1 MNSASTEC
9 QVSQFEPLSDS
20 CGESDME
27 GLDLSL
33 FEPQADANSWCDSRV
48 HAGFLYLLVHY
59 CEADCCV
66 GDPSDE
72 ACWEPCYCVLLQDEQ
87 TLTAYRSEDMA
98 LFAGTACMFKSH
110 SKLGDAMFVELPR
123 VRLDGGARAFRQ
135 HWGYESSR
143 PLAPPPPLIEED
155 EAGIEPETV
164 SLREANTASPIAP
177 LLRRAAPRQ
186 GSGSKQRHT
195 FDIELSSLERIDPNQ
210 LAIQRSELKSLS
222 LPRGFLPE
230 LTEQCETVKIADFVH
245 LLRKLPARP
254 RSQDTSY
261 EKACRRGSAPAT
273 PVLGA
278 RPLDVTPNRIVNFF
292 SKRSFR
298 SNPLKRTKSVTK
310 LERQKQRG
318 VGLGSGAGLRGCRS
332 HESLLCGQ
340 AVTSMDLAA
349 VTPLHPSLLNRP
361 HCFQV
366 TPSNGGPKYF
376 SCRTAHEREQWMHSL
391 RKSVQ
396 PEAEQTRRTDNS
408 LQIWLLE
415 AKGVPAK
422 KRYFCEVCLD
432 STLYARTTAKLKADL
447 CFWGERFDFHHLPAV
462 NTIQV
467 NLYREA
473 DRKKKRDKNVLIGS
487 VNIPVNNV
495 TSRYLTEKWYPV
507 VGDKGPLKEPP
518 ALRVKCR
525 FQSVDILPVQV
536 YSEFLEYLK
545 TDYAALCEKLEPV
558 IGVKAKEDIAT
569 ALVAVMQREK
579 RAPQF
584 LADLVMMDIHRIDDE
599 RLTFRGNS
607 LATKAMEAY
616 LKLTGDRYL
625 QETLGPVVRGAVEG
639 GDCEV
644 DPLKVASVAA
654 LHKQQQNLRA
664 AVELAW
670 SRILASHSHFPVE
683 LRECFRIFRERLK
696 EMGREDMADNLIS
709 ASIFLRFLCPAIL
722 SPSLFNI
729 THEYPNEKAAR
740 NLTLVAKTL
749 QTLANFT
756 RFQGKENFMEFMND
770 VLEREA
776 PSMKTFLQLISSSK
790 ETQNNLMEYDGYI
803 DLGKQLSLLHA
814 LLRESVATTS
824 SNSPSSPPS
833 RLPEILDRISQA
845 LDQPGPSPVPST
857 LRYPN
862 LQNNIF
868 RYNDPTIA
876 NSNTNLSISATSTL
890 SSNHSTLNGTIGDS
904 TEIIQ
909 SNTLGHNANN
919 GTRSPNVVR
928 AATLPRNA
936 YMPTNGKL
944 QLQINNDDYPLES
957 SAFVSRSPTPIS
969 RQQHLH
975 QRATAFAANNRSG
988 PGYRL
993 VTSASLANVN
1003 HCQTNASHPT
1013 SPTRSESHSNLKDSN
1028 YNITGSQSNNSTMAQ
1043 HRHNIS
1049 RLQNLDIHDRCE
1061 DNYNHNNYNV
1071 SRSASRNH
1079 CCKEENANQTH
1090 QQNYNNVSKT
1100 TINANNHTGSNITLS
1115 INHQPNNNS
1124 YHNSKTNGGNNPTGA
1139 QLANGNLD
1147 EFSDLL
1153 RYADD
1158 EVSESKSQK
1167 GSQISISQLSN
1178 VASSGYQS
1186 FAAYS
1191 QSSSP
1196 VDLTSNNANGHI
1208 LNSAPLAFANPV
1220 YHMESNHHG
1229 RNGRRG
1235 STSSD
1240 EREGSN
1246 GGVENVRGVD
1256 LSPSPP
1262 LQQNARNL
1270 QRNGLQ
1276 SHQWRQNNSAI
1287 RPGNNEQSQNNVC
1300 CTKLRR
1306 RLSLDSTRDLS
1317 DTSEEESCATRRSK
1331 SRSHRSIDQYEVEIE
1346 RLQSSVDRLRARLGA
1361 AEDADVDGLGP
1372 DTKMKSIISSHS
1384 ALYTQNRFFYAP
1396 QNVALISVEEELRRE
1411 QQKMSAAL
1419 SYKQRVIDAQ
1429 EQQIAALDAANS
1441 RLMSSNTR
1449 LLSAL
1454 STLRERYHGNN
1465 TNNATNVGSN
1475 TTKQSNN
1482 GNSSASN
1489 NNQASDASALLQNI
1503 ADIGELKSS
1512 TC

>member
-1 MNSASTEC
+1 MKLEYPC
-9 QVSQFEPLSDS
+9 RV
-20 CGESDME
+20 E
-27 GLDLSL
+27 GWL
-33 FEPQADANSWCDSRV
+33 NV
-48 HAGFLYLLVHY
+48 
-59 CEADCCV
+59 CEAECCV
-66 GDPSDE
+66 GEAASE

-110 SKLGDAMFVELPR
+110 NKLGDAMFVELPR

-135 HWGYESSR
+135 HWGYETR

-155 EAGIEPETV
+155 EAAVEPETV

-177 LLRRAAPRQ
+177 LLRRVSTLPRR
-186 GSGSKQRHT
+186 GSQHRHT
-195 FDIELSSLERIDPNQ
+195 LDPELSSLREHDNNH
-210 LAIQRSELKSLS
+210 LFVESELKSYS
-222 LPRGFLPE
+222 LPRGQVFPPRI
-230 LTEQCETVKIADFVH
+230 TVEHADE
-245 LLRKLPARP
+245 
-254 RSQDTSY
+254 DTSY

-318 VGLGSGAGLRGCRS
+318 AGLRGCRS

-349 VTPLHPSLLNRP
+349 VTPLHPSLLGRP

-366 TPSNGGPKYF
+366 TPSTGGPKYF
-376 SCRTAHEREQWMHSL
+376 SCRTAHERDQWLHSL

-396 PEAEQTRRTDNS
+396 PDAEQTRRTDNS

-447 CFWGERFDFHHLPAV
+447 CFWGEHFDFHHLPSV

-487 VNIPVNNV
+487 VSIPVHNV

-536 YSEFLEYLK
+536 YQEFLEYLK
-545 TDYAALCEKLEPV
+545 TDYASLCEKLEPV

-579 RAPQF
+579 KAPQF

-625 QETLGPVVRGAVEG
+625 QETLGAVVRGAVEG

-654 LHKQQQNLRA
+654 LHKQQQNLRN

-670 SRILASHSHFPVE
+670 SRILSSHAHFPLE
-683 LRECFRIFRERLK
+683 LRECFRIFRERLADL
-696 EMGREDMADNLIS
+696 GREDIADNLIS

-770 VLEREA
+770 LLEREA
-776 PSMKTFLQLISSSK
+776 PSMKNFLQLISSPLPK
-790 ETQNNLMEYDGYI
+790 DAPANNSLEFDGYI

-814 LLRESVATTS
+814 LLRESVTAPS
-824 SNSPSSPPS
+824 SPSVPPS
-833 RLPEILDRISQA
+833 RLPEILDRISLA
-845 LDQPGPSPVPST
+845 LDQPGPSPVPAAH
-857 LRYPN
+857 RYPN

-890 SSNHSTLNGTIGDS
+890 SNHSTLNGTIRDS
-904 TEIIQ
+904 NEVLQT
-909 SNTLGHNANN
+909 NTLGHNSS
-919 GTRSPNVVR
+919 RSPNVAR

-944 QLQINNDDYPLES
+944 QLQISSDDYPFEPP
-957 SAFVSRSPTPIS
+957 AFVSRSPTPIT
-969 RQQHLH
+969 RQHRPLGQ
-975 QRATAFAANNRSG
+975 NRSG

-993 VTSASLANVN
+993 TASASLANVN
-1003 HCQTNASHPT
+1003 HCQAHPT

-1028 YNITGSQSNNSTMAQ
+1028 YNITSPQSNQPSNGSVVSQQQQQ
-1043 HRHNIS
+1043 HRHNMA
-1049 RLQNLDIHDRCE
+1049 RLQSLDIHDRE

-1079 CCKEENANQTH
+1079 CHKEENANQT
-1090 QQNYNNVSKT
+1090 QQRNYNNVSKT
-1100 TINANNHTGSNITLS
+1100 TVNANVVVNPPTNLTLS
-1115 INHQPNNNS
+1115 INHQPNNNYNNTS
-1124 YHNSKTNGGNNPTGA
+1124 SKANNAP
-1139 QLANGNLD
+1139 ANGNLD
-1147 EFSDLL
+1147 ELSDLL

-1196 VDLTSNNANGHI
+1196 VDLSSNNANPHI
-1208 LNSAPLAFANPV
+1208 LSAAPLAFANPV
-1220 YHMESNHHG
+1220 YHMESNHA
-1229 RNGRRG
+1229 RTGRRD
-1235 STSSD
+1235 SSSSE
-1240 EREGSN
+1240 EREGSGG
-1246 GGVENVRGVD
+1246 GGVESVRGVD

-1262 LQQNARNL
+1262 PKNNVRNL
-1270 QRNGLQ
+1270 QRNSQ
-1276 SHQWRQNNSAI
+1276 NQWRQGNQPHRNNS
-1287 RPGNNEQSQNNVC
+1287 EHTQDVC

-1317 DTSEEESCATRRSK
+1317 DTSEEENCTTRRSK
-1331 SRSHRSIDQYEVEIE
+1331 SRSHRSIDQYEVEMYEVE
-1346 RLQSSVDRLRARLGA
+1346 RLQNSVDRLRLRARLGA
-1361 AEDADVDGLGP
+1361 NEDADIDLAP
-1372 DTKMKSIISSHS
+1372 DTNMKSIIS
-1384 ALYTQNRFFYAP
+1384 R
-1396 QNVALISVEEELRRE
+1396 LISVEEELRRE

-1429 EQQIAALDAANS
+1429 EQQIAALGAANS
-1441 RLMSSNTR
+1441 RLMSTNAS

-1454 STLRERYHGNN
+1454 SKQRY
-1465 TNNATNVGSN
+1465 NAKSQAVGE
-1475 TTKQSNN
+1475 
-1482 GNSSASN
+1482 A
-1489 NNQASDASALLQNI
+1489 APLLQNI

-1512 TC
+1512 SC

>member
-1 MNSASTEC
+1 MLNAENLEESPKRRSTFY
-9 QVSQFEPLSDS
+9 VSLD
-20 CGESDME
+20 GESRHPSKIPKTISSDTDKFTSNTFPISTSKAVPTVI
-27 GLDLSL
+27 LTRTLS
-33 FEPQADANSWCDSRV
+33 NN
-48 HAGFLYLLVHY
+48 
-59 CEADCCV
+59 
-66 GDPSDE
+66 
-72 ACWEPCYCVLLQDEQ
+72 
-87 TLTAYRSEDMA
+87 
-98 LFAGTACMFKSH
+98 
-110 SKLGDAMFVELPR
+110 
-123 VRLDGGARAFRQ
+123 
-135 HWGYESSR
+135 
-143 PLAPPPPLIEED
+143 
-155 EAGIEPETV
+155 ETV
-164 SLREANTASPIAP
+164 SSVKRAEDSFPESRGKVQSLTKIFETPKGEQAVAGPEQRKKVERTRSFKTIERFQSRFTGRKDASRKDNRLNNTIACFEVEDEDSKKKTEEKRSSKITEPKANGSAKTPAPESRSKQNGNTTFTNLLIRRTHSTKLARSTSTLVKVGGRHVSVDSPCVIVTPA
-177 LLRRAAPRQ
+177 RNENR
-186 GSGSKQRHT
+186 SGSEKSKDDET
-195 FDIELSSLERIDPNQ
+195 PDDSVADNDEGTESSVFED
-210 LAIQRSELKSLS
+210 
-222 LPRGFLPE
+222 
-230 LTEQCETVKIADFVH
+230 ADADAGIH
-245 LLRKLPARP
+245 
-254 RSQDTSY
+254 SDTSY

-318 VGLGSGAGLRGCRS
+318 AGLRGCRS

-349 VTPLHPSLLNRP
+349 VTPLHPSLLGRP

-366 TPSNGGPKYF
+366 TPSTGGPKYF
-376 SCRTAHEREQWMHSL
+376 SCRTAHERDQWLHSL

-396 PEAEQTRRTDNS
+396 PDAEQTRRTDNS

-415 AKGVPAK
+415 AKGVAAK

-447 CFWGERFDFHHLPAV
+447 CFWGEHFDFHHLPSV

-487 VNIPVNNV
+487 VSIPVHNV

-518 ALRVKCR
+518 TLRVKCR

-536 YSEFLEYLK
+536 YQEFLEYLK
-545 TDYAALCEKLEPV
+545 SDYKSLCEKLEPV
-558 IGVKAKEDIAT
+558 IAVKAKEDIAT

-579 RAPQF
+579 KAPQF

-625 QETLGPVVRGAVEG
+625 QETLGAVVRGAVEG

-654 LHKQQQNLRA
+654 LHKQQQNLRT
-664 AVELAW
+664 AVDLAW
-670 SRILASHSHFPVE
+670 GRILASHAHFPLE
-683 LRECFRIFRERLK
+683 LRECFRIFRERLAD
-696 EMGREDMADNLIS
+696 MGREDIADNLIS
-709 ASIFLRFLCPAIL
+709 ANIFLRFLCPAIL

-770 VLEREA
+770 LLEREA
-776 PSMKTFLQLISSSK
+776 PSMKNFLQLISSPLPK
-790 ETQNNLMEYDGYI
+790 DAPANNSLEFDGYI

-814 LLRESVATTS
+814 LLRESLVSIS
-824 SNSPSSPPS
+824 SSSSSLPPS
-833 RLPEILDRISQA
+833 RLPEILERISLA
-845 LDQPGPSPVPST
+845 LDQPGPSPVPTSH
-857 LRYPN
+857 RYPN

-876 NSNTNLSISATSTL
+876 NSNTNLSVSATSTL
-890 SSNHSTLNGTIGDS
+890 SNHSTLNGTIRDS
-904 TEIIQ
+904 NEVLQ
-909 SNTLGHNANN
+909 SNTLGHNSS
-919 GTRSPNVVR
+919 RSPNVAR

-936 YMPTNGKL
+936 YMPANGKL
-944 QLQINNDDYPLES
+944 QLQITTDDYPLEPP
-957 SAFVSRSPTPIS
+957 AFVSRSPTPIV
-969 RQQHLH
+969 RQHRGIGTN
-975 QRATAFAANNRSG
+975 RATT
-988 PGYRL
+988 GYRL
-993 VTSASLANVN
+993 TASASLANVN
-1003 HCQTNASHPT
+1003 HCQTHPT

-1028 YNITGSQSNNSTMAQ
+1028 YNITTSQNNQPNICTIVSQ
-1043 HRHNIS
+1043 QQQNHRHNMA
-1049 RLQNLDIHDRCE
+1049 RLQNLDIHDRE

-1079 CCKEENANQTH
+1079 CNKEENANQTQH
-1090 QQNYNNVSKT
+1090 QNYNNVSKT
-1100 TINANNHTGSNITLS
+1100 TVNANVVVNPSSNLTLS
-1115 INHQPNNNS
+1115 INHQPNNN
-1124 YHNSKTNGGNNPTGA
+1124 YNNSKTNNTT
-1139 QLANGNLD
+1139 ANGNLD
-1147 EFSDLL
+1147 ELSDLL

-1196 VDLTSNNANGHI
+1196 VDLSSNNANAHI
-1208 LNSAPLAFANPV
+1208 LSAAPLAFANPV
-1220 YHMESNHHG
+1220 YHMEPNHG
-1229 RNGRRG
+1229 RSGRRG
-1235 STSSD
+1235 STSSE
-1240 EREGSN
+1240 ERDGIG
-1246 GGVENVRGVD
+1246 GGVEGVRGVD

-1262 LQQNARNL
+1262 PQNNVRNL
-1270 QRNGLQ
+1270 QRNNQ
-1276 SHQWRQNNSAI
+1276 NQWRQNNQTH
-1287 RPGNNEQSQNNVC
+1287 RNNSEQNQNV

-1317 DTSEEESCATRRSK
+1317 DTSEEESCTTRRSK

-1361 AEDADVDGLGP
+1361 TEDTDIDGVAP
-1372 DTKMKSIISSHS
+1372 DTKMKSIIS
-1384 ALYTQNRFFYAP
+1384 R
-1396 QNVALISVEEELRRE
+1396 LISVEEELRRE

-1441 RLMSSNTR
+1441 RLMTSNTR

-1454 STLRERYHGNN
+1454 STLKQRY
-1465 TNNATNVGSN
+1465 NAKT
-1475 TTKQSNN
+1475 QP
-1482 GNSSASN
+1482 SSEA
-1489 NNQASDASALLQNI
+1489 AALLQNI

-1512 TC
+1512 SC

>member
-1 MNSASTEC
+1 M
-9 QVSQFEPLSDS
+9 
-20 CGESDME
+20 
-27 GLDLSL
+27 
-33 FEPQADANSWCDSRV
+33 
-48 HAGFLYLLVHY
+48 
-59 CEADCCV
+59 
-66 GDPSDE
+66 
-72 ACWEPCYCVLLQDEQ
+72 
-87 TLTAYRSEDMA
+87 LTAESPEESPKRRST
-98 LFAGTACMFKSH
+98 FY
-110 SKLGDAMFVELPR
+110 VP
-123 VRLDGGARAFRQ
+123 LDGGEPAARQPIAKLVKGHSTDGSCEKFACNTFPIGGASSKTPASGSLTRTLSNNDGFARRNAEETLPEVRGKVQ
-135 HWGYESSR
+135 SLTRIFEASKCERASATPSGQAEQRKKVERTRSFKTIERFQSRFTGRKDSASRKDSRLNNTIACFEVENRDAGSRKKPANAAEERSAARSAVEPAAKSGRDHRLGHQEPRIKQNTTLTNLLIRRTHSTKLARSSSTLVRLGRHASVDSPCVAEKADVRAGNERFSNEETTEDPAAADDECIESSVF
-143 PLAPPPPLIEED
+143 ED
-155 EAGIEPETV
+155 A
-164 SLREANTASPIAP
+164 
-177 LLRRAAPRQ
+177 
-186 GSGSKQRHT
+186 
-195 FDIELSSLERIDPNQ
+195 DID
-210 LAIQRSELKSLS
+210 
-222 LPRGFLPE
+222 GG
-230 LTEQCETVKIADFVH
+230 VH
-245 LLRKLPARP
+245 
-254 RSQDTSY
+254 SDTSY

-318 VGLGSGAGLRGCRS
+318 AGLRGCRS

-349 VTPLHPSLLNRP
+349 VTPLHPSLLGRP

-366 TPSNGGPKYF
+366 TPSTGGPKYF
-376 SCRTAHEREQWMHSL
+376 SCRTAHERDQWLHSL

-396 PEAEQTRRTDNS
+396 PDAEQTRRTDNS

-447 CFWGERFDFHHLPAV
+447 CFWGEHFDFHHLPSV

-487 VNIPVNNV
+487 VSIPVHNV

-536 YSEFLEYLK
+536 YQEFLEYLK
-545 TDYAALCEKLEPV
+545 TDYASLCEKLEPV

-579 RAPQF
+579 KAPQF

-625 QETLGPVVRGAVEG
+625 QETLGAVVRGAVEG

-654 LHKQQQNLRA
+654 LHKQQQNLRN

-670 SRILASHSHFPVE
+670 SRILSSHAHFPLE
-683 LRECFRIFRERLK
+683 LRECFRIFRERLADL
-696 EMGREDMADNLIS
+696 GREDIADNLIS

-770 VLEREA
+770 LLEREA
-776 PSMKTFLQLISSSK
+776 PSMKNFLQLISSPLPK
-790 ETQNNLMEYDGYI
+790 DAPTNNSLEFDGYI

-814 LLRESVATTS
+814 LLRESVTAIA
-824 SNSPSSPPS
+824 PSSPSMSPS
-833 RLPEILDRISQA
+833 RLPEILDRISVA
-845 LDQPGPSPVPST
+845 LDQPGPSPAPAAH
-857 LRYPN
+857 RYPN

-890 SSNHSTLNGTIGDS
+890 SNHSTINGTIRDS
-904 TEIIQ
+904 NEVLQ
-909 SNTLGHNANN
+909 SNTLGHNSS
-919 GTRSPNVVR
+919 RSPNVAR

-936 YMPTNGKL
+936 YMPANGKL
-944 QLQINNDDYPLES
+944 QLQISSDDYPLEPP
-957 SAFVSRSPTPIS
+957 AFVSRSPTPIT
-969 RQQHLH
+969 RQHRPLGP
-975 QRATAFAANNRSG
+975 NRSG

-993 VTSASLANVN
+993 TASASLANVN
-1003 HCQTNASHPT
+1003 HCQTHPT
-1013 SPTRSESHSNLKDSN
+1013 SPTRSESHNNLKDSN
-1028 YNITGSQSNNSTMAQ
+1028 YNITASPQSIQSSNGSIVSQQQQQQQ
-1043 HRHNIS
+1043 HRHNIA
-1049 RLQNLDIHDRCE
+1049 RLAQSLDIHDRE
-1061 DNYNHNNYNV
+1061 DNFNHNNYNV

-1079 CCKEENANQTH
+1079 CNKEENANQTQH
-1090 QQNYNNVSKT
+1090 RNYNNVSKT
-1100 TINANNHTGSNITLS
+1100 TVNANVVVNPPTNLTLS
-1115 INHQPNNNS
+1115 INHQPNNN
-1124 YHNSKTNGGNNPTGA
+1124 YNTSKANNA
-1139 QLANGNLD
+1139 SANGNLD
-1147 EFSDLL
+1147 ELSDLL

-1196 VDLTSNNANGHI
+1196 VDLSSNNANAHI
-1208 LNSAPLAFANPV
+1208 LSTAPLAFANPV
-1220 YHMESNHHG
+1220 YHMESNHA
-1229 RNGRRG
+1229 RTGRRG
-1235 STSSD
+1235 SSSSE
-1240 EREGSN
+1240 ERDGSGG
-1246 GGVENVRGVD
+1246 GGVDSVRGVD

-1262 LQQNARNL
+1262 PKNNARNH
-1270 QRNGLQ
+1270 QRNAQ
-1276 SHQWRQNNSAI
+1276 NQWRQGNQNHRNNA
-1287 RPGNNEQSQNNVC
+1287 EHAQDVC

-1317 DTSEEESCATRRSK
+1317 DTSEEENCTTRRSK
-1331 SRSHRSIDQYEVEIE
+1331 SRSHRSIDQYEVDLYEVE
-1346 RLQSSVDRLRARLGA
+1346 RLQNSVDRLRLRARLGA
-1361 AEDADVDGLGP
+1361 EDADLDLAS
-1372 DTKMKSIISSHS
+1372 DNNMKSIIS
-1384 ALYTQNRFFYAP
+1384 R
-1396 QNVALISVEEELRRE
+1396 LISVEEELRRE

-1429 EQQIAALDAANS
+1429 EQQIAALGAANS
-1441 RLMSSNTR
+1441 RLMSTNAS

-1454 STLRERYHGNN
+1454 SKQRY
-1465 TNNATNVGSN
+1465 NAKS
-1475 TTKQSNN
+1475 QA
-1482 GNSSASN
+1482 NSEA
-1489 NNQASDASALLQNI
+1489 APLLQNI

-1512 TC
+1512 SC

>member
-1 MNSASTEC
+1 MLNAENLEESPKRRSTFYVSLDGEARHPSKIPKTISADPDKFASNTFPISKAVPTVILTRTLSNNESMSSAKRPEDSFPESRGKVQSLTKIFETPKSEQQPPVAGSEQRKKVERTRSFKTIERFQSRFTGRKDASRKDNRLNNTIACFEVEDEDPKRKTEEKRAGKIAESKANGAAKNASSETRSKQNGNTTFTNLLIRRTHSTKLARSTSTLVKVPGRH
-9 QVSQFEPLSDS
+9 VSVDSPCGVATPARNENRSGSEKSKDDETPDDSVVDNDEGTESSVFEDADVDAGIHS
-20 CGESDME
+20 GESE
-27 GLDLSL
+27 RPKHKTVALR
-33 FEPQADANSWCDSRV
+33 SR
-48 HAGFLYLLVHY
+48 
-59 CEADCCV
+59 E
-66 GDPSDE
+66 
-72 ACWEPCYCVLLQDEQ
+72 
-87 TLTAYRSEDMA
+87 
-98 LFAGTACMFKSH
+98 
-110 SKLGDAMFVELPR
+110 
-123 VRLDGGARAFRQ
+123 RLD
-135 HWGYESSR
+135 
-143 PLAPPPPLIEED
+143 
-155 EAGIEPETV
+155 
-164 SLREANTASPIAP
+164 
-177 LLRRAAPRQ
+177 
-186 GSGSKQRHT
+186 
-195 FDIELSSLERIDPNQ
+195 
-210 LAIQRSELKSLS
+210 
-222 LPRGFLPE
+222 
-230 LTEQCETVKIADFVH
+230 
-245 LLRKLPARP
+245 
-254 RSQDTSY
+254 DTSY

-318 VGLGSGAGLRGCRS
+318 AGLRGCRS

-349 VTPLHPSLLNRP
+349 VTPLHPSLLGRP

-366 TPSNGGPKYF
+366 TPSTGGPKYF
-376 SCRTAHEREQWMHSL
+376 SCRTAHERDQWLHSL

-396 PEAEQTRRTDNS
+396 PDAEQTRRTDNS

-415 AKGVPAK
+415 AKGVAAK

-447 CFWGERFDFHHLPAV
+447 CFWGEHFDFHHLPSV

-487 VNIPVNNV
+487 VSIPVHNV

-518 ALRVKCR
+518 TLRVKCR

-536 YSEFLEYLK
+536 YQEFLEYLK
-545 TDYAALCEKLEPV
+545 SDYKSLCEKLEPV
-558 IGVKAKEDIAT
+558 IAVKAKEDIAT

-579 RAPQF
+579 KAPQF

-625 QETLGPVVRGAVEG
+625 QETLGAVVRSAVEG

-654 LHKQQQNLRA
+654 LHKQQQNLRN
-664 AVELAW
+664 AVDLAW
-670 SRILASHSHFPVE
+670 GRILASHAHFPLE
-683 LRECFRIFRERLK
+683 LRECFRIFRERLAD
-696 EMGREDMADNLIS
+696 MGREDIADNLIS
-709 ASIFLRFLCPAIL
+709 ANIFLRFLCPAIL

-770 VLEREA
+770 LLEREA
-776 PSMKTFLQLISSSK
+776 PSMKNFLQLISSPLPK
-790 ETQNNLMEYDGYI
+790 DAPANNSLEFDGYI

-814 LLRESVATTS
+814 LLRESLVTISSSSTS
-824 SNSPSSPPS
+824 LPPS
-833 RLPEILDRISQA
+833 RLPEILDRISLA
-845 LDQPGPSPVPST
+845 LDQPGPSPVPTSH
-857 LRYPN
+857 RYPN

-876 NSNTNLSISATSTL
+876 NSNTNLSVSATSTL
-890 SSNHSTLNGTIGDS
+890 SNHSTLNGTIRDS
-904 TEIIQ
+904 NEVLQ
-909 SNTLGHNANN
+909 SNTLGHNSS
-919 GTRSPNVVR
+919 RSPNVAR

-936 YMPTNGKL
+936 YMPANGKL
-944 QLQINNDDYPLES
+944 QLQITTDDYPLEPP
-957 SAFVSRSPTPIS
+957 AFVSRSPTPIV
-969 RQQHLH
+969 RQHRGIGTN
-975 QRATAFAANNRSG
+975 RATA
-988 PGYRL
+988 GYRL
-993 VTSASLANVN
+993 TASASLANVN
-1003 HCQTNASHPT
+1003 HCQTHPT

-1028 YNITGSQSNNSTMAQ
+1028 YNITTSQNNQPNICTIVAQ
-1043 HRHNIS
+1043 QQQQNHRHNIA
-1049 RLQNLDIHDRCE
+1049 RLQNLDIHDRE

-1079 CCKEENANQTH
+1079 CNKEENANQTQH
-1090 QQNYNNVSKT
+1090 QNYNNVSKT
-1100 TINANNHTGSNITLS
+1100 TVNANVVVNPTSNLTLS
-1115 INHQPNNNS
+1115 INHQPNNN
-1124 YHNSKTNGGNNPTGA
+1124 YNNSKTNNTT
-1139 QLANGNLD
+1139 ANGNLD
-1147 EFSDLL
+1147 ELSDLL

-1196 VDLTSNNANGHI
+1196 VDLSSNNANAHI
-1208 LNSAPLAFANPV
+1208 LSAAPLAFANPV
-1220 YHMESNHHG
+1220 YHMEPNHG
-1229 RNGRRG
+1229 RSGRRG
-1235 STSSD
+1235 SSSSE
-1240 EREGSN
+1240 ERDGSG
-1246 GGVENVRGVD
+1246 GGVEGVRGVD

-1262 LQQNARNL
+1262 PQNNVRNL
-1270 QRNGLQ
+1270 QRNNQ
-1276 SHQWRQNNSAI
+1276 NQWRQNNQTH
-1287 RPGNNEQSQNNVC
+1287 RNNSEQNQSVC

-1317 DTSEEESCATRRSK
+1317 DTSEEESCTTRRSK

-1361 AEDADVDGLGP
+1361 TEDTDIEGVAP
-1372 DTKMKSIISSHS
+1372 DTKMKSIISRRSCV
-1384 ALYTQNRFFYAP
+1384 ANNRRCRP
-1396 QNVALISVEEELRRE
+1396 RCR
-1411 QQKMSAAL
+1411 
-1419 SYKQRVIDAQ
+1419 
-1429 EQQIAALDAANS
+1429 
-1441 RLMSSNTR
+1441 T
-1449 LLSAL
+1449 
-1454 STLRERYHGNN
+1454 
-1465 TNNATNVGSN
+1465 
-1475 TTKQSNN
+1475 
-1482 GNSSASN
+1482 SSA
-1489 NNQASDASALLQNI
+1489 
-1503 ADIGELKSS
+1503 
-1512 TC
+1512 

>member
-1 MNSASTEC
+1 MKLEYPC
-9 QVSQFEPLSDS
+9 RV
-20 CGESDME
+20 E
-27 GLDLSL
+27 GWL
-33 FEPQADANSWCDSRV
+33 NV
-48 HAGFLYLLVHY
+48 
-59 CEADCCV
+59 CEAECCV
-66 GDPSDE
+66 GEAAAE

-98 LFAGTACMFKSH
+98 
-110 SKLGDAMFVELPR
+110 LGDAMFVELPR

-135 HWGYESSR
+135 HWGYESR

-155 EAGIEPETV
+155 EAAVEPETV
-164 SLREANTASPIAP
+164 SLREANTASPIAL
-177 LLRRAAPRQ
+177 LLRRVSTLPRRGLQ
-186 GSGSKQRHT
+186 QRHT
-195 FDIELSSLERIDPNQ
+195 LDPELSSLSEHDSNRLIVEC
-210 LAIQRSELKSLS
+210 ELKSLS
-222 LPRGFLPE
+222 LPRGFPPE
-230 LTEQCETVKIADFVH
+230 LAAKEDDKGESKGKSIPKSSRRDS
-245 LLRKLPARP
+245 RKR
-254 RSQDTSY
+254 RDTSY

-318 VGLGSGAGLRGCRS
+318 AGLRGCRS

-349 VTPLHPSLLNRP
+349 VTPLHPSLLGRP

-366 TPSNGGPKYF
+366 TPSTGGPKYF
-376 SCRTAHEREQWMHSL
+376 SCRTAHERDQWLHSL

-396 PEAEQTRRTDNS
+396 PDAEQTRRTDNS

-447 CFWGERFDFHHLPAV
+447 CFWGEHFDFHHLPSV

-487 VNIPVNNV
+487 VSIPVHNV
-495 TSRYLTEKWYPV
+495 TSRYLTEKWYTV

-525 FQSVDILPVQV
+525 FQSVDILPVQI
-536 YSEFLEYLK
+536 YQEFLEYLK
-545 TDYAALCEKLEPV
+545 TDYASLCEKLEPV

-579 RAPQF
+579 KAPQF

-625 QETLGPVVRGAVEG
+625 QETLGAVVRGAVEG

-654 LHKQQQNLRA
+654 LHKQQQNLRN

-670 SRILASHSHFPVE
+670 SRILASHAHFPLE
-683 LRECFRIFRERLK
+683 LRECFRIFRERLAD
-696 EMGREDMADNLIS
+696 MGREDIADNLIS

-770 VLEREA
+770 LLEREA
-776 PSMKTFLQLISSSK
+776 PSMKNFLQLISSPLPK
-790 ETQNNLMEYDGYI
+790 DAPANNSLEFDGYI

-814 LLRESVATTS
+814 LLRESLVTIS
-824 SNSPSSPPS
+824 SFSSSLPPS
-833 RLPEILDRISQA
+833 RLPEILERISIA
-845 LDQPGPSPVPST
+845 LDQSGPNPVPVSH
-857 LRYPN
+857 RYPN

-876 NSNTNLSISATSTL
+876 NSNTNLSVSATSTL
-890 SSNHSTLNGTIGDS
+890 SNHSTLNGTIRDS
-904 TEIIQ
+904 NEVLQ
-909 SNTLGHNANN
+909 SNTLSHNSS
-919 GTRSPNVVR
+919 RSPNVTR

-936 YMPTNGKL
+936 YMPANGKL
-944 QLQINNDDYPLES
+944 QLQITTDDYPLES
-957 SAFVSRSPTPIS
+957 PAFVSRSPTPIV
-969 RQQHLH
+969 RQHRPLGSG
-975 QRATAFAANNRSG
+975 RAGA
-988 PGYRL
+988 GYRL
-993 VTSASLANVN
+993 TASASLANVN
-1003 HCQTNASHPT
+1003 HCQTHPA

-1028 YNITGSQSNNSTMAQ
+1028 YNITTSQINQSNNCTIMSQ
-1043 HRHNIS
+1043 QQQQQNHRHNIA
-1049 RLQNLDIHDRCE
+1049 RLQNLDIHDRE

-1071 SRSASRNH
+1071 SRSTSRNH
-1079 CCKEENANQTH
+1079 CNKEDNVNQMQH
-1090 QQNYNNVSKT
+1090 QNYNNVSKT
-1100 TINANNHTGSNITLS
+1100 TVNANVVVNPSSNLTLS
-1115 INHQPNNNS
+1115 INHQPNNN
-1124 YHNSKTNGGNNPTGA
+1124 YTNSKNNTT
-1139 QLANGNLD
+1139 ANGNLD
-1147 EFSDLL
+1147 ELSDLL

-1196 VDLTSNNANGHI
+1196 VDLSSNNANAHI
-1208 LNSAPLAFANPV
+1208 LNAAPLAFANPV
-1220 YHMESNHHG
+1220 YHMESNHG

-1235 STSSD
+1235 SSSSE
-1240 EREGSN
+1240 ERDGN
-1246 GGVENVRGVD
+1246 GGVEGVRGVD

-1262 LQQNARNL
+1262 PQNNVRNL
-1270 QRNGLQ
+1270 QRNNQ
-1276 SHQWRQNNSAI
+1276 NQWRQANQTHKNNS
-1287 RPGNNEQSQNNVC
+1287 EQNQGVC

-1317 DTSEEESCATRRSK
+1317 DTSEEESCTTRRSK
-1331 SRSHRSIDQYEVEIE
+1331 SRSHRSINQYEVEIE
-1346 RLQSSVDRLRARLGA
+1346 RLQSSVDRLRARLGTT
-1361 AEDADVDGLGP
+1361 EDTDIDGIAP
-1372 DTKMKSIISSHS
+1372 DTKMKSIIS
-1384 ALYTQNRFFYAP
+1384 R
-1396 QNVALISVEEELRRE
+1396 LISVEEELRRE

-1441 RLMSSNTR
+1441 RLMTSNTK

-1454 STLRERYHGNN
+1454 STLKQRYKSSQS
-1465 TNNATNVGSN
+1465 SN
-1475 TTKQSNN
+1475 E
-1482 GNSSASN
+1482 A
-1489 NNQASDASALLQNI
+1489 AALLQNI

-1512 TC
+1512 SC

>member
-1 MNSASTEC
+1 MALTPRCRGGGGGGGENLSEELATEDEGTNG
-9 QVSQFEPLSDS
+9 SNFEPLSDS

-33 FEPQADANSWCDSRV
+33 FEPQVDAASWCDSRI
-48 HAGFLYLLVHY
+48 HAGTLHILVHY
-59 CEADCCV
+59 CEAECCV
-66 GDPSDE
+66 GEAASE

-110 SKLGDAMFVELPR
+110 NKLGDAMFVELPR

-135 HWGYESSR
+135 HWGYETR

-155 EAGIEPETV
+155 EAAIEPETV
-164 SLREANTASPIAP
+164 SLREANTASPI
-177 LLRRAAPRQ
+177 
-186 GSGSKQRHT
+186 
-195 FDIELSSLERIDPNQ
+195 
-210 LAIQRSELKSLS
+210 
-222 LPRGFLPE
+222 
-230 LTEQCETVKIADFVH
+230 
-245 LLRKLPARP
+245 
-254 RSQDTSY
+254 DTSY

-318 VGLGSGAGLRGCRS
+318 AGLRGCRS

-349 VTPLHPSLLNRP
+349 VTPLHPSLLGRP

-366 TPSNGGPKYF
+366 TPSTGGPKYF
-376 SCRTAHEREQWMHSL
+376 SCRTAHERDQWLHSL

-396 PEAEQTRRTDNS
+396 PDAEQTRRTDNS

-447 CFWGERFDFHHLPAV
+447 CFWGEHFDFHHLPSV

-487 VNIPVNNV
+487 VSIPVHNV

-536 YSEFLEYLK
+536 YQEFLEYLK
-545 TDYAALCEKLEPV
+545 TDYASLCEKLEPV

-579 RAPQF
+579 KAPQF

-625 QETLGPVVRGAVEG
+625 QETLGAVVRGAVEG

-654 LHKQQQNLRA
+654 LHKQQQNLRN

-670 SRILASHSHFPVE
+670 SRILSSHAHFPLE
-683 LRECFRIFRERLK
+683 LRECFRIFRERLADL
-696 EMGREDMADNLIS
+696 GREDIADNLIS

-770 VLEREA
+770 LLEREA
-776 PSMKTFLQLISSSK
+776 PSMKNFLQLISSPLPK
-790 ETQNNLMEYDGYI
+790 DAPTNNSLEFDGYI

-814 LLRESVATTS
+814 LLRESVTAIAPS
-824 SNSPSSPPS
+824 SPSMPPS
-833 RLPEILDRISQA
+833 RLPEILDRISVA
-845 LDQPGPSPVPST
+845 LDQPGPSPVPT
-857 LRYPN
+857 AHRYPN

-890 SSNHSTLNGTIGDS
+890 SNHSTINGTIRDS
-904 TEIIQ
+904 NEVLQT
-909 SNTLGHNANN
+909 NTLGHNSS
-919 GTRSPNVVR
+919 RSPNVAR

-944 QLQINNDDYPLES
+944 QLQISSDDYPLEPP
-957 SAFVSRSPTPIS
+957 AFVSRSPTPIT
-969 RQQHLH
+969 RQHRPLGP
-975 QRATAFAANNRSG
+975 NRSG

-993 VTSASLANVN
+993 TTSASLANVN
-1003 HCQTNASHPT
+1003 HCQTHPT
-1013 SPTRSESHSNLKDSN
+1013 SPTRSESHNNLKDSN
-1028 YNITGSQSNNSTMAQ
+1028 YNITASPQSIQSSNGSIVSQQQQQQQ
-1043 HRHNIS
+1043 HRHNIA
-1049 RLQNLDIHDRCE
+1049 RLQNLDIHDRE
-1061 DNYNHNNYNV
+1061 DNFNHNNYNV

-1079 CCKEENANQTH
+1079 CHKEENANQT
-1090 QQNYNNVSKT
+1090 QQRNYNNVSKT
-1100 TINANNHTGSNITLS
+1100 TVNANVVVNPPTNLTLS
-1115 INHQPNNNS
+1115 INHQPNNN
-1124 YHNSKTNGGNNPTGA
+1124 YNTSKTNNA
-1139 QLANGNLD
+1139 SANGNLD
-1147 EFSDLL
+1147 ELSDLL

-1196 VDLTSNNANGHI
+1196 VDLSSNNANAHI
-1208 LNSAPLAFANPV
+1208 LNTAPLAFANPV
-1220 YHMESNHHG
+1220 YHMESNHA
-1229 RNGRRG
+1229 RTGRRG
-1235 STSSD
+1235 STSSE
-1240 EREGSN
+1240 ERDGS
-1246 GGVENVRGVD
+1246 GGGGIDSVRGVD

-1262 LQQNARNL
+1262 PKNNVRNH
-1270 QRNGLQ
+1270 QRNGQ
-1276 SHQWRQNNSAI
+1276 NQWRQGNQRNNS
-1287 RPGNNEQSQNNVC
+1287 EHTQDVC

-1317 DTSEEESCATRRSK
+1317 DTSEEENCTTRRSK
-1331 SRSHRSIDQYEVEIE
+1331 SRSHRSIDQYEVDLYEVE
-1346 RLQSSVDRLRARLGA
+1346 RLQNSVDRLRLRARLGA
-1361 AEDADVDGLGP
+1361 TEDADLDLAS
-1372 DTKMKSIISSHS
+1372 DNNMKSIIS
-1384 ALYTQNRFFYAP
+1384 R
-1396 QNVALISVEEELRRE
+1396 LISVEEELRRE

-1429 EQQIAALDAANS
+1429 EQQIAALGAANS
-1441 RLMSSNTR
+1441 RLMSTNAS

-1454 STLRERYHGNN
+1454 SKQRY
-1465 TNNATNVGSN
+1465 NAKS
-1475 TTKQSNN
+1475 QA
-1482 GNSSASN
+1482 NSEA
-1489 NNQASDASALLQNI
+1489 APLLQNI

-1512 TC
+1512 SC

>member
-1 MNSASTEC
+1 MLNTENIEESPKRRSTFYVSLDGEARQPSKIPKTVNTEADKFVSNTFPIGTPKTTPNVILTRTLSNNESISAKGSRDDTFPESRGKVQSLTKIFETPKSEQVGNGPEQRKKVERTRSFKTIERFQSRFTGRKDAGRKDSRLNNTIACFEVEDEDSKKKEAEKQRASSAKIVETKANGSARNSSADTRVKQNGNTTFTNLLIRRTHSTKLARSTSTLAKVAGRHASVDSPCAVPTPSRNENHRSGSEKSKDDETPDDSVADNDEGTESS
-9 QVSQFEPLSDS
+9 VFED
-20 CGESDME
+20 
-27 GLDLSL
+27 
-33 FEPQADANSWCDSRV
+33 ADAD
-48 HAGFLYLLVHY
+48 
-59 CEADCCV
+59 
-66 GDPSDE
+66 
-72 ACWEPCYCVLLQDEQ
+72 
-87 TLTAYRSEDMA
+87 
-98 LFAGTACMFKSH
+98 
-110 SKLGDAMFVELPR
+110 
-123 VRLDGGARAFRQ
+123 
-135 HWGYESSR
+135 
-143 PLAPPPPLIEED
+143 
-155 EAGIEPETV
+155 AGIH
-164 SLREANTASPIAP
+164 S
-177 LLRRAAPRQ
+177 
-186 GSGSKQRHT
+186 
-195 FDIELSSLERIDPNQ
+195 
-210 LAIQRSELKSLS
+210 
-222 LPRGFLPE
+222 
-230 LTEQCETVKIADFVH
+230 
-245 LLRKLPARP
+245 
-254 RSQDTSY
+254 DTSY

-318 VGLGSGAGLRGCRS
+318 AGLRGCRS

-349 VTPLHPSLLNRP
+349 VTPLHPSLLGRP

-366 TPSNGGPKYF
+366 TPSTGGPKYF
-376 SCRTAHEREQWMHSL
+376 SCRTAHERDQWLHSL

-396 PEAEQTRRTDNS
+396 PDAEQTRRTDNS

-447 CFWGERFDFHHLPAV
+447 CFWGEHFDFHHLPSV

-487 VNIPVNNV
+487 VSIPVHIV

-536 YSEFLEYLK
+536 YQEFLEYLK
-545 TDYAALCEKLEPV
+545 TDYKPLCEKLEPA

-579 RAPQF
+579 KAPQF

-625 QETLGPVVRGAVEG
+625 QETLGAVVRGAVEG

-654 LHKQQQNLRA
+654 LHKQQQNLRN

-670 SRILASHSHFPVE
+670 SRILASHAHFPLE
-683 LRECFRIFRERLK
+683 LRECFRIFRERLAD
-696 EMGREDMADNLIS
+696 MGREDIADNLIS

-770 VLEREA
+770 LLEREA
-776 PSMKTFLQLISSSK
+776 PSMKNFLQLISSPLPK
-790 ETQNNLMEYDGYI
+790 DAPANNSLEFDGYI

-814 LLRESVATTS
+814 LLRESLVTITS
-824 SNSPSSPPS
+824 SSSPLPPP
-833 RLPEILDRISQA
+833 RLPEILERISLA
-845 LDQPGPSPVPST
+845 LDQPGPSPVPASH
-857 LRYPN
+857 RYPN

-876 NSNTNLSISATSTL
+876 NSNTNLSVSATSTL
-890 SSNHSTLNGTIGDS
+890 SNHSTLNGTIRDS
-904 TEIIQ
+904 NEVLQ
-909 SNTLGHNANN
+909 SNTLGHNSS
-919 GTRSPNVVR
+919 RSPNVAR

-936 YMPTNGKL
+936 YMPNNGKL
-944 QLQINNDDYPLES
+944 QLQITTDDYPLEPP
-957 SAFVSRSPTPIS
+957 AFVSRSPTPIV
-969 RQQHLH
+969 RQH
-975 QRATAFAANNRSG
+975 RAIGTNRTG
-988 PGYRL
+988 AGYRL
-993 VTSASLANVN
+993 TASASLANVN
-1003 HCQTNASHPT
+1003 HCQTHPT

-1028 YNITGSQSNNSTMAQ
+1028 YNITTPQNNQSNICTIVAQ
-1043 HRHNIS
+1043 QQQQQQNHRHNIA
-1049 RLQNLDIHDRCE
+1049 RLQNMDIHDRE

-1071 SRSASRNH
+1071 SRSTSRNH
-1079 CCKEENANQTH
+1079 CNKEENANQTQH
-1090 QQNYNNVSKT
+1090 QNYNNVSKT
-1100 TINANNHTGSNITLS
+1100 TVNANVVVNPSSNLTLS
-1115 INHQPNNNS
+1115 INHQPNNN
-1124 YHNSKTNGGNNPTGA
+1124 YNNSKTSNT
-1139 QLANGNLD
+1139 ANGNLD
-1147 EFSDLL
+1147 ELSDLL

-1196 VDLTSNNANGHI
+1196 VDLSSNNANAHI
-1208 LNSAPLAFANPV
+1208 LSAAPLAFANPV
-1220 YHMESNHHG
+1220 YHMEPNHG

-1235 STSSD
+1235 STSSE
-1240 EREGSN
+1240 EREGSG
-1246 GGVENVRGVD
+1246 GGVEGVRGVD

-1262 LQQNARNL
+1262 PQNNVRNL
-1270 QRNGLQ
+1270 QRNTQ
-1276 SHQWRQNNSAI
+1276 NQWRQTNQAHRNNS
-1287 RPGNNEQSQNNVC
+1287 EQNQSGC

-1317 DTSEEESCATRRSK
+1317 DTSEEESCTTRRSK
-1331 SRSHRSIDQYEVEIE
+1331 SRSHRSIDQVN
-1346 RLQSSVDRLRARLGA
+1346 LCGGGA
-1361 AEDADVDGLGP
+1361 AARTAEDVGRVVVQAARD
-1372 DTKMKSIISSHS
+1372 
-1384 ALYTQNRFFYAP
+1384 
-1396 QNVALISVEEELRRE
+1396 RR
-1411 QQKMSAAL
+1411 AG
-1419 SYKQRVIDAQ
+1419 
-1429 EQQIAALDAANS
+1429 AANS
-1441 RLMSSNTR
+1441 RPGR
-1449 LLSAL
+1449 
-1454 STLRERYHGNN
+1454 REF
-1465 TNNATNVGSN
+1465 
-1475 TTKQSNN
+1475 
-1482 GNSSASN
+1482 
-1489 NNQASDASALLQNI
+1489 ASDDVKHKTVVRIEHTEATLQREDPVEQRGSRV
-1503 ADIGELKSS
+1503 AAEHRRHR
-1512 TC
+1512 

>member
-1 MNSASTEC
+1 
-9 QVSQFEPLSDS
+9 
-20 CGESDME
+20 
-27 GLDLSL
+27 
-33 FEPQADANSWCDSRV
+33 
-48 HAGFLYLLVHY
+48 
-59 CEADCCV
+59 
-66 GDPSDE
+66 
-72 ACWEPCYCVLLQDEQ
+72 
-87 TLTAYRSEDMA
+87 MA
-98 LFAGTACMFKSH
+98 
-110 SKLGDAMFVELPR
+110 LGDAMFVELPR

-135 HWGYESSR
+135 HWGYESR

-155 EAGIEPETV
+155 EAAVEPETV
-164 SLREANTASPIAP
+164 SLREANTASPIGESKGKSYSKSSRHES
-177 LLRRAAPRQ
+177 RRNR
-186 GSGSKQRHT
+186 
-195 FDIELSSLERIDPNQ
+195 
-210 LAIQRSELKSLS
+210 
-222 LPRGFLPE
+222 
-230 LTEQCETVKIADFVH
+230 
-245 LLRKLPARP
+245 
-254 RSQDTSY
+254 DTSY

-318 VGLGSGAGLRGCRS
+318 AGLRGCRS

-349 VTPLHPSLLNRP
+349 VTPLHPSLLGRP

-366 TPSNGGPKYF
+366 TPSTGGPKYF
-376 SCRTAHEREQWMHSL
+376 SCRTAHERDQWLHSL

-396 PEAEQTRRTDNS
+396 PDAEQTRRTDNS

-447 CFWGERFDFHHLPAV
+447 CFWGEHFDFHHLPSV

-487 VNIPVNNV
+487 VSIPVHNV

-536 YSEFLEYLK
+536 YQEFLEYLK
-545 TDYAALCEKLEPV
+545 TDYASLCEKLEPV

-579 RAPQF
+579 KAPQF

-625 QETLGPVVRGAVEG
+625 QETLGAVVRGAVEG

-654 LHKQQQNLRA
+654 LHKQQQNLRN

-670 SRILASHSHFPVE
+670 SRILSSHAHFPLE
-683 LRECFRIFRERLK
+683 LRECFRIFRERLAD
-696 EMGREDMADNLIS
+696 MGREDIADNLIS

-770 VLEREA
+770 FLEREA
-776 PSMKTFLQLISSSK
+776 PSMKNFLQMISSPLPK
-790 ETQNNLMEYDGYI
+790 DAPANNSLEFDGYI

-814 LLRESVATTS
+814 LLRESLVTIS
-824 SNSPSSPPS
+824 SSSPSLPPS
-833 RLPEILDRISQA
+833 RLPEILERISIA
-845 LDQPGPSPVPST
+845 LDQSGPSPVSASH
-857 LRYPN
+857 RYPN

-876 NSNTNLSISATSTL
+876 NSNTNLSVSATSTL
-890 SSNHSTLNGTIGDS
+890 SNHSTLNGTIRDS
-904 TEIIQ
+904 NEVLQ
-909 SNTLGHNANN
+909 SNTLGHNSS
-919 GTRSPNVVR
+919 RSPNVAR

-936 YMPTNGKL
+936 YLPTNGKL
-944 QLQINNDDYPLES
+944 QLQITTDDYPLEPP
-957 SAFVSRSPTPIS
+957 AFVSRSPTPIV
-969 RQQHLH
+969 RQH
-975 QRATAFAANNRSG
+975 RAIGSNRTG
-988 PGYRL
+988 AGYRL
-993 VTSASLANVN
+993 TASASLANVN
-1003 HCQTNASHPT
+1003 HCQTHPT
-1013 SPTRSESHSNLKDSN
+1013 SPTRSESHNNLKDSN
-1028 YNITGSQSNNSTMAQ
+1028 YNITVPQNNQSNNCPVMSQ
-1043 HRHNIS
+1043 QQQQQQNHRHNIA
-1049 RLQNLDIHDRCE
+1049 RLQNLDIHDRE

-1079 CCKEENANQTH
+1079 CNKEENANQTQH
-1090 QQNYNNVSKT
+1090 QNYNNVSKT
-1100 TINANNHTGSNITLS
+1100 TVNANVVVNPSPNLTLS
-1115 INHQPNNNS
+1115 INHQPNNN
-1124 YHNSKTNGGNNPTGA
+1124 YNNSKTNNTT
-1139 QLANGNLD
+1139 ANGNLD
-1147 EFSDLL
+1147 ELSDLL

-1196 VDLTSNNANGHI
+1196 VDLSSNNANAHI
-1208 LNSAPLAFANPV
+1208 LNAAPLAFANPV
-1220 YHMESNHHG
+1220 YHMESNHG

-1235 STSSD
+1235 SSSSE
-1240 EREGSN
+1240 EREGSG
-1246 GGVENVRGVD
+1246 GGVEGVRGVD

-1262 LQQNARNL
+1262 PQNNVRNL
-1270 QRNGLQ
+1270 QRNN
-1276 SHQWRQNNSAI
+1276 HNQWRQNNQTH
-1287 RPGNNEQSQNNVC
+1287 RNNSEQNQNVC

-1317 DTSEEESCATRRSK
+1317 DTSEEESCTTRRSK

-1361 AEDADVDGLGP
+1361 TEDTDIDGVAP
-1372 DTKMKSIISSHS
+1372 DTKMKSIIS
-1384 ALYTQNRFFYAP
+1384 R
-1396 QNVALISVEEELRRE
+1396 LISVEEELRRE
-1411 QQKMSAAL
+1411 QLKMSAAL

-1441 RLMSSNTR
+1441 RLMTSNTR

-1454 STLRERYHGNN
+1454 STLKQRY
-1465 TNNATNVGSN
+1465 NAKS
-1475 TTKQSNN
+1475 QS
-1482 GNSSASN
+1482 SSEA
-1489 NNQASDASALLQNI
+1489 AALLQNI
-1503 ADIGELKSS
+1503 VDIGELKSS
-1512 TC
+1512 SC

>member
-1 MNSASTEC
+1 MFAMSRKKVWNSI
-9 QVSQFEPLSDS
+9 VRRKRRNH
-20 CGESDME
+20 
-27 GLDLSL
+27 LDLSGK
-33 FEPQADANSWCDSRV
+33 EESDA
-48 HAGFLYLLVHY
+48 
-59 CEADCCV
+59 
-66 GDPSDE
+66 
-72 ACWEPCYCVLLQDEQ
+72 
-87 TLTAYRSEDMA
+87 
-98 LFAGTACMFKSH
+98 
-110 SKLGDAMFVELPR
+110 
-123 VRLDGGARAFRQ
+123 
-135 HWGYESSR
+135 
-143 PLAPPPPLIEED
+143 
-155 EAGIEPETV
+155 
-164 SLREANTASPIAP
+164 
-177 LLRRAAPRQ
+177 
-186 GSGSKQRHT
+186 GSVC
-195 FDIELSSLERIDPNQ
+195 
-210 LAIQRSELKSLS
+210 ELKSLS
-222 LPRGFLPE
+222 LPRGFPPE
-230 LTEQCETVKIADFVH
+230 LAVKEDD
-245 LLRKLPARP
+245 K
-254 RSQDTSY
+254 DTSY

-318 VGLGSGAGLRGCRS
+318 AGLRGCRS

-349 VTPLHPSLLNRP
+349 VTPLHPSLLGRP

-366 TPSNGGPKYF
+366 TPSTGGPKYF
-376 SCRTAHEREQWMHSL
+376 SCRTAHERDQWLHSL

-396 PEAEQTRRTDNS
+396 PDAEQTRRTDNS

-447 CFWGERFDFHHLPAV
+447 CFWGEHFDFHHLPSV

-487 VNIPVNNV
+487 VSIPVHNV
-495 TSRYLTEKWYPV
+495 TSRYLTEKWYTV

-525 FQSVDILPVQV
+525 FQSVDILPVQI
-536 YSEFLEYLK
+536 YQEFLEYLK
-545 TDYAALCEKLEPV
+545 TDYASLCEKLEPV

-579 RAPQF
+579 KAPQF

-625 QETLGPVVRGAVEG
+625 QETLGAVVRGAVEG

-654 LHKQQQNLRA
+654 LHKQQQNLRN

-670 SRILASHSHFPVE
+670 SRILASHAHFPLE
-683 LRECFRIFRERLK
+683 LRECFRIFRERLAD
-696 EMGREDMADNLIS
+696 MGREDIADNLIS

-770 VLEREA
+770 LLEREA
-776 PSMKTFLQLISSSK
+776 PSMKNFLQLISSPLPK
-790 ETQNNLMEYDGYI
+790 DAPANNSLEFDGYI

-814 LLRESVATTS
+814 LLRESLVTIS
-824 SNSPSSPPS
+824 SFSSSLPPS
-833 RLPEILDRISQA
+833 RLPEILERISIA
-845 LDQPGPSPVPST
+845 LDQSGPNPVPVSH
-857 LRYPN
+857 RYPN

-876 NSNTNLSISATSTL
+876 NSNTNLSVSATSTL
-890 SSNHSTLNGTIGDS
+890 SNHSTLNGTIRDS
-904 TEIIQ
+904 NEVLQ
-909 SNTLGHNANN
+909 SNTLSHNSS
-919 GTRSPNVVR
+919 RSPNVTR

-944 QLQINNDDYPLES
+944 QLQITTDDYPLES
-957 SAFVSRSPTPIS
+957 PAFVSRSPTPIVRQHRPLGSS
-969 RQQHLH
+969 RTG
-975 QRATAFAANNRSG
+975 A
-988 PGYRL
+988 GYRL
-993 VTSASLANVN
+993 TASASLANVN
-1003 HCQTNASHPT
+1003 HCQTHPA

-1028 YNITGSQSNNSTMAQ
+1028 YNITTSQINQSNNCTIMSQ
-1043 HRHNIS
+1043 QQQQQNHRHNIS
-1049 RLQNLDIHDRCE
+1049 RLQNLDIHDRE

-1071 SRSASRNH
+1071 SRSTSRNH
-1079 CCKEENANQTH
+1079 CNKEDNVNQMQH
-1090 QQNYNNVSKT
+1090 QNYNNVSKT
-1100 TINANNHTGSNITLS
+1100 TVNANVVVNPSSNLTLS
-1115 INHQPNNNS
+1115 INHQPNNN
-1124 YHNSKTNGGNNPTGA
+1124 YTNSKNNTT
-1139 QLANGNLD
+1139 ANGNLD
-1147 EFSDLL
+1147 ELSDLL

-1196 VDLTSNNANGHI
+1196 VDLSSNNANAHI
-1208 LNSAPLAFANPV
+1208 LNAAPLAFANPV
-1220 YHMESNHHG
+1220 YHMESNHG

-1235 STSSD
+1235 SSSSE
-1240 EREGSN
+1240 ERDGN
-1246 GGVENVRGVD
+1246 GGVEGVRGVD

-1262 LQQNARNL
+1262 PQNNVRNL
-1270 QRNGLQ
+1270 QRNNQ
-1276 SHQWRQNNSAI
+1276 NQWRQANQTHRNNS
-1287 RPGNNEQSQNNVC
+1287 EQNQGVC

-1317 DTSEEESCATRRSK
+1317 DTSEEESCTTRRSK

-1346 RLQSSVDRLRARLGA
+1346 RLQSSVDRLRARLGTT
-1361 AEDADVDGLGP
+1361 EDTDIDGVAP
-1372 DTKMKSIISSHS
+1372 DTKMKSIIS
-1384 ALYTQNRFFYAP
+1384 R
-1396 QNVALISVEEELRRE
+1396 LISVEEELRRE

-1441 RLMSSNTR
+1441 RLMTSNTK

-1454 STLRERYHGNN
+1454 STLKQRYKSSQS
-1465 TNNATNVGSN
+1465 SN
-1475 TTKQSNN
+1475 E
-1482 GNSSASN
+1482 A
-1489 NNQASDASALLQNI
+1489 AALLQNI

-1512 TC
+1512 SC

>member
-1 MNSASTEC
+1 MALMPRCRGGGGEILSEELATEDEGTNG
-9 QVSQFEPLSDS
+9 SNFEPLSDS

-33 FEPQADANSWCDSRV
+33 FEPQVDAASWCDSRI
-48 HAGFLYLLVHY
+48 HAGTLHILVHY
-59 CEADCCV
+59 CEAECCI
-66 GDPSDE
+66 GEAASE

-110 SKLGDAMFVELPR
+110 NKLGDAMFVELPR

-135 HWGYESSR
+135 HWGYETR

-155 EAGIEPETV
+155 EAAIEPETV
-164 SLREANTASPIAP
+164 SLREANTASPI
-177 LLRRAAPRQ
+177 
-186 GSGSKQRHT
+186 GESKSQ
-195 FDIELSSLERIDPNQ
+195 
-210 LAIQRSELKSLS
+210 S
-222 LPRGFLPE
+222 LPRGFPPQIIIQHIDDEGESKSRSLPK
-230 LTEQCETVKIADFVH
+230 T
-245 LLRKLPARP
+245 ARP
-254 RSQDTSY
+254 ERNRNIRDTSY

-318 VGLGSGAGLRGCRS
+318 AGLRGCRS

-349 VTPLHPSLLNRP
+349 VTPLHPSLLGRP

-366 TPSNGGPKYF
+366 TPSTGGPKYF
-376 SCRTAHEREQWMHSL
+376 SCRTAHERDQWLHSL

-396 PEAEQTRRTDNS
+396 PDAEQTRRTDNS

-447 CFWGERFDFHHLPAV
+447 CFWGEHFDFHHLPSV

-487 VNIPVNNV
+487 VSIPVHNV

-536 YSEFLEYLK
+536 YQEFLEYLK
-545 TDYAALCEKLEPV
+545 TDYASLCEKLEPV

-579 RAPQF
+579 KAPQF

-625 QETLGPVVRGAVEG
+625 QETLGAVVRGAVEG

-654 LHKQQQNLRA
+654 LHKQQQNLRN

-670 SRILASHSHFPVE
+670 SRILSSHAHFPLE
-683 LRECFRIFRERLK
+683 LRECFRIFRERLADL
-696 EMGREDMADNLIS
+696 GREDIADNLIS

-770 VLEREA
+770 LLEREA
-776 PSMKTFLQLISSSK
+776 PSMKNFLQLISSPISK
-790 ETQNNLMEYDGYI
+790 DAPTNNSLEFDGYI

-814 LLRESVATTS
+814 LLRESAAAITPS
-824 SNSPSSPPS
+824 SPSMPPS
-833 RLPEILDRISQA
+833 RLPEILDRISVA
-845 LDQPGPSPVPST
+845 LDQPGPSPVST
-857 LRYPN
+857 AHRYPN

-890 SSNHSTLNGTIGDS
+890 SNHSTINGTIRDS
-904 TEIIQ
+904 NEVLQT
-909 SNTLGHNANN
+909 NTLGHNSS
-919 GTRSPNVVR
+919 RSPNVTR

-944 QLQINNDDYPLES
+944 QLQISSDDYPLEPP
-957 SAFVSRSPTPIS
+957 AFVSRSPTPIT
-969 RQQHLH
+969 RQHRPLGP
-975 QRATAFAANNRSG
+975 NRSG

-993 VTSASLANVN
+993 TASASLANVN
-1003 HCQTNASHPT
+1003 HCQTHPT
-1013 SPTRSESHSNLKDSN
+1013 SPTRSESHNNLKDSN
-1028 YNITGSQSNNSTMAQ
+1028 YNITTSPQSIQSSNGSIVSQQQQQQQ
-1043 HRHNIS
+1043 HRHNIARMQS
-1049 RLQNLDIHDRCE
+1049 LDIHDRE
-1061 DNYNHNNYNV
+1061 DNFNHNNYNI

-1079 CCKEENANQTH
+1079 CHKEENANQT
-1090 QQNYNNVSKT
+1090 QQRNYNNVSKT
-1100 TINANNHTGSNITLS
+1100 TVNANVVVNPPTNLTLS
-1115 INHQPNNNS
+1115 INHQPNNN
-1124 YHNSKTNGGNNPTGA
+1124 YNSKANNA
-1139 QLANGNLD
+1139 SANGNLD
-1147 EFSDLL
+1147 ELSDLL

-1196 VDLTSNNANGHI
+1196 VDLSSNNANAHI
-1208 LNSAPLAFANPV
+1208 LNTAPLAFANPV
-1220 YHMESNHHG
+1220 YHMESNHA
-1229 RNGRRG
+1229 RSGRRG
-1235 STSSD
+1235 STSSE
-1240 EREGSN
+1240 ERDGSGG
-1246 GGVENVRGVD
+1246 GGVDSVRGVD

-1262 LQQNARNL
+1262 PKNNVRNH
-1270 QRNGLQ
+1270 QRNGQ
-1276 SHQWRQNNSAI
+1276 NQWRQNNQNH
-1287 RPGNNEQSQNNVC
+1287 RNNSEHTQDVC

-1317 DTSEEESCATRRSK
+1317 DTSEEENCTTRRSK
-1331 SRSHRSIDQYEVEIE
+1331 SRSHRSIDQYEVDLYEVE
-1346 RLQSSVDRLRARLGA
+1346 RLQNSVDRLRLRARLGA
-1361 AEDADVDGLGP
+1361 TEDADIDLVSDNN
-1372 DTKMKSIISSHS
+1372 MKSIIS
-1384 ALYTQNRFFYAP
+1384 R
-1396 QNVALISVEEELRRE
+1396 LISVEEELRRE

-1429 EQQIAALDAANS
+1429 EQQIAALGAANS
-1441 RLMSSNTR
+1441 RLMSTNAS

-1454 STLRERYHGNN
+1454 SKQRY
-1465 TNNATNVGSN
+1465 NAKS
-1475 TTKQSNN
+1475 QA
-1482 GNSSASN
+1482 NSEA
-1489 NNQASDASALLQNI
+1489 APLLQNI

-1512 TC
+1512 SC

>member
-1 MNSASTEC
+1 MLTAENPEESPKRRSTFYVPLDGSEPTRQPIAKLTKGHSTDGSCEKFACNTFPIGSTSKTPTTGSLTRTLSNNDGFTSSARRNADETLPEVRGKVQSLTRIFEASKC
-9 QVSQFEPLSDS
+9 ERTPATSSGQVEQRKKVERTRSFKTIERFQSRFTGRKDS
-20 CGESDME
+20 S
-27 GLDLSL
+27 SRK
-33 FEPQADANSWCDSRV
+33 DSRLNNTIACFEV
-48 HAGFLYLLVHY
+48 ENDAGCRKKANAEEKPATRIVVDSVPKSAGSSRDHRI
-59 CEADCCV
+59 
-66 GDPSDE
+66 SHQ
-72 ACWEPCYCVLLQDEQ
+72 EPRIKQNT
-87 TLTAYRSEDMA
+87 TLTNLLIRRTHSTKLARSNST
-98 LFAGTACMFKSH
+98 L
-110 SKLGDAMFVELPR
+110 
-123 VRLDGGARAFRQ
+123 VRLGRHASVDSPCTVEKPNVRAGNDRFKNEETTEDPAVADDECIESSVFEDADIDGG
-135 HWGYESSR
+135 
-143 PLAPPPPLIEED
+143 
-155 EAGIEPETV
+155 
-164 SLREANTASPIAP
+164 
-177 LLRRAAPRQ
+177 
-186 GSGSKQRHT
+186 
-195 FDIELSSLERIDPNQ
+195 
-210 LAIQRSELKSLS
+210 
-222 LPRGFLPE
+222 
-230 LTEQCETVKIADFVH
+230 VH
-245 LLRKLPARP
+245 
-254 RSQDTSY
+254 SDTSY

-318 VGLGSGAGLRGCRS
+318 TGLRGCRS

-349 VTPLHPSLLNRP
+349 VTPLHPSLLGRP

-366 TPSNGGPKYF
+366 TPSTGGPKYF
-376 SCRTAHEREQWMHSL
+376 SCRTAHERDQWLHSL

-396 PEAEQTRRTDNS
+396 PDAEQTRRTDNS

-447 CFWGERFDFHHLPAV
+447 CFWGEHFDFHHLPSV

-487 VNIPVNNV
+487 VSIPVHNV

-536 YSEFLEYLK
+536 YQEFLEYLK
-545 TDYAALCEKLEPV
+545 TDYASLCEKLEPV

-579 RAPQF
+579 KAPQF

-625 QETLGPVVRGAVEG
+625 QETLGAVVRGAVEG

-654 LHKQQQNLRA
+654 LHKQQQNLRN

-670 SRILASHSHFPVE
+670 SRILSSHAHFPLE
-683 LRECFRIFRERLK
+683 LRECFRIFRERLADL
-696 EMGREDMADNLIS
+696 GREDIADNLIS

-770 VLEREA
+770 LLEREA
-776 PSMKTFLQLISSSK
+776 PSMKNFLQLISSPLPK
-790 ETQNNLMEYDGYI
+790 DAPTNNSLEFDGYI

-814 LLRESVATTS
+814 LLRESVAAIAPS
-824 SNSPSSPPS
+824 SPSMPPS
-833 RLPEILDRISQA
+833 RLPEILDRISVA
-845 LDQPGPSPVPST
+845 LDQPGPSPVPT
-857 LRYPN
+857 AHRYPN

-890 SSNHSTLNGTIGDS
+890 SNHSTINGTIRDS
-904 TEIIQ
+904 NEVLQT
-909 SNTLGHNANN
+909 NTLGHNSS
-919 GTRSPNVVR
+919 RSPNVAR

-944 QLQINNDDYPLES
+944 QLQISSDDYPLEPP
-957 SAFVSRSPTPIS
+957 AFVSRSPTPIT
-969 RQQHLH
+969 RQHRPLGP
-975 QRATAFAANNRSG
+975 NRSG

-993 VTSASLANVN
+993 TTSASLANVN
-1003 HCQTNASHPT
+1003 HCQTHPT
-1013 SPTRSESHSNLKDSN
+1013 SPTRSESHNNLKDSN
-1028 YNITGSQSNNSTMAQ
+1028 YNITASPQSIQSSNGSIVSQQQQQQQ
-1043 HRHNIS
+1043 HRHNIA
-1049 RLQNLDIHDRCE
+1049 RLQNLDIHDRE
-1061 DNYNHNNYNV
+1061 DNFNHNNYNV

-1079 CCKEENANQTH
+1079 CHKEENANQT
-1090 QQNYNNVSKT
+1090 QQRNYNNVSKT
-1100 TINANNHTGSNITLS
+1100 TVNANVVVNPPTNLTLS
-1115 INHQPNNNS
+1115 INHQPNNN
-1124 YHNSKTNGGNNPTGA
+1124 YNTSKTNNA
-1139 QLANGNLD
+1139 SANGNLD
-1147 EFSDLL
+1147 ELSDLL

-1196 VDLTSNNANGHI
+1196 VDLSSNNANAHI
-1208 LNSAPLAFANPV
+1208 LNTAPLAFANPV
-1220 YHMESNHHG
+1220 YHMESNHA
-1229 RNGRRG
+1229 RTGRRG
-1235 STSSD
+1235 STSSE
-1240 EREGSN
+1240 ERDGS
-1246 GGVENVRGVD
+1246 GGGGIDSVRGVD

-1262 LQQNARNL
+1262 PKNNVRNH
-1270 QRNGLQ
+1270 QRNGQ
-1276 SHQWRQNNSAI
+1276 NQWRQGNQRNNS
-1287 RPGNNEQSQNNVC
+1287 EHTQDVC

-1317 DTSEEESCATRRSK
+1317 DTSEEENCTTRRSK
-1331 SRSHRSIDQYEVEIE
+1331 SRSHRSIDQYEVDLYEVE
-1346 RLQSSVDRLRARLGA
+1346 RLQNSVDRLRLRARLGA
-1361 AEDADVDGLGP
+1361 TEDANLDHASDNN
-1372 DTKMKSIISSHS
+1372 MKSIIS
-1384 ALYTQNRFFYAP
+1384 
-1396 QNVALISVEEELRRE
+1396 RR
-1411 QQKMSAAL
+1411 
-1419 SYKQRVIDAQ
+1419 SYV
-1429 EQQIAALDAANS
+1429 ANS
-1441 RLMSSNTR
+1441 RRCRRRCRT
-1449 LLSAL
+1449 
-1454 STLRERYHGNN
+1454 
-1465 TNNATNVGSN
+1465 
-1475 TTKQSNN
+1475 
-1482 GNSSASN
+1482 SSA
-1489 NNQASDASALLQNI
+1489 
-1503 ADIGELKSS
+1503 
-1512 TC
+1512 

>member
-1 MNSASTEC
+1 MKLEYPC
-9 QVSQFEPLSDS
+9 RV
-20 CGESDME
+20 E
-27 GLDLSL
+27 GWL
-33 FEPQADANSWCDSRV
+33 NV
-48 HAGFLYLLVHY
+48 
-59 CEADCCV
+59 CEAECCV
-66 GDPSDE
+66 GEAAGE

-110 SKLGDAMFVELPR
+110 NKLGDAMFVELPR

-135 HWGYESSR
+135 HWGYESR

-155 EAGIEPETV
+155 EAAIEPETV
-164 SLREANTASPIAP
+164 SLREANTASPI
-177 LLRRAAPRQ
+177 
-186 GSGSKQRHT
+186 
-195 FDIELSSLERIDPNQ
+195 
-210 LAIQRSELKSLS
+210 
-222 LPRGFLPE
+222 
-230 LTEQCETVKIADFVH
+230 
-245 LLRKLPARP
+245 
-254 RSQDTSY
+254 DTSY

-318 VGLGSGAGLRGCRS
+318 AGLRGCRS

-349 VTPLHPSLLNRP
+349 VTPLHPSLLGRP

-366 TPSNGGPKYF
+366 TPSTGGPKYF
-376 SCRTAHEREQWMHSL
+376 SCRTAHERDQWLHSL

-396 PEAEQTRRTDNS
+396 PDAEQTRRTDNS

-447 CFWGERFDFHHLPAV
+447 CFWGEHFDFHHLPSV

-487 VNIPVNNV
+487 VSIPVHNV
-495 TSRYLTEKWYPV
+495 TSRYLTEKWYTV

-536 YSEFLEYLK
+536 YQEFLEYLK
-545 TDYAALCEKLEPV
+545 TDYASLCEKLEPV

-579 RAPQF
+579 KAPQF

-625 QETLGPVVRGAVEG
+625 QETLGAVVRGAVEG

-654 LHKQQQNLRA
+654 LHKQQQNLRN

-670 SRILASHSHFPVE
+670 SRILASHAHFPLE
-683 LRECFRIFRERLK
+683 LRECFRIFRERLAD
-696 EMGREDMADNLIS
+696 MGREDIADNLIS

-770 VLEREA
+770 LLEREA
-776 PSMKTFLQLISSSK
+776 QSMKNFLQLISSPLPK
-790 ETQNNLMEYDGYI
+790 DAPANNSLEFDGYI

-814 LLRESVATTS
+814 LLRESFVTIS
-824 SNSPSSPPS
+824 SFSSSLPPS
-833 RLPEILDRISQA
+833 RLPDILERISIA
-845 LDQPGPSPVPST
+845 LDQSGPSPVPTSH
-857 LRYPN
+857 RYPN

-876 NSNTNLSISATSTL
+876 NSNTNLSVSATSTL
-890 SSNHSTLNGTIGDS
+890 SNHSTLNGTIRDS
-904 TEIIQ
+904 NEVLQ
-909 SNTLGHNANN
+909 SNTLSHNSS
-919 GTRSPNVVR
+919 RSPNVTR

-936 YMPTNGKL
+936 YMPNNGKL
-944 QLQINNDDYPLES
+944 QLQITTDDYPLEPP
-957 SAFVSRSPTPIS
+957 AFVSRSPTPM
-969 RQQHLH
+969 RQHRPLGS
-975 QRATAFAANNRSG
+975 NRTG
-988 PGYRL
+988 AGYRL
-993 VTSASLANVN
+993 TASASLANVN
-1003 HCQTNASHPT
+1003 HCQTHPT

-1028 YNITGSQSNNSTMAQ
+1028 YNITTTSQINQTNNCTIISQ
-1043 HRHNIS
+1043 QQQQQQNHRHNIA
-1049 RLQNLDIHDRCE
+1049 RLQNLDIHDRE

-1071 SRSASRNH
+1071 SRSTSRNH
-1079 CCKEENANQTH
+1079 CNKEDNANQMQH
-1090 QQNYNNVSKT
+1090 QNYNNVSKT
-1100 TINANNHTGSNITLS
+1100 TVNANVVVNPPSNLTLS
-1115 INHQPNNNS
+1115 INHQPNNN
-1124 YHNSKTNGGNNPTGA
+1124 YNNSKNNTT
-1139 QLANGNLD
+1139 ANGNLD
-1147 EFSDLL
+1147 ELSDLL

-1196 VDLTSNNANGHI
+1196 VDLSSNNANAHI
-1208 LNSAPLAFANPV
+1208 LSAAPLAFANPV
-1220 YHMESNHHG
+1220 YHMESNHG

-1235 STSSD
+1235 SSSSE
-1240 EREGSN
+1240 ERDGSG
-1246 GGVENVRGVD
+1246 GGVEGVRGVD

-1262 LQQNARNL
+1262 PQNNVRNL
-1270 QRNGLQ
+1270 QRNNQ
-1276 SHQWRQNNSAI
+1276 NQWRQTNQTHRNNS
-1287 RPGNNEQSQNNVC
+1287 EQSQGVC

-1317 DTSEEESCATRRSK
+1317 DTSEEESCTTRRSK

-1361 AEDADVDGLGP
+1361 TEDTDIDGVAP
-1372 DTKMKSIISSHS
+1372 DTKMKSIIS
-1384 ALYTQNRFFYAP
+1384 R
-1396 QNVALISVEEELRRE
+1396 LISVEEELRRE

-1441 RLMSSNTR
+1441 RLMTSNTK

-1454 STLRERYHGNN
+1454 STLKQRYK
-1465 TNNATNVGSN
+1465 SS
-1475 TTKQSNN
+1475 QS
-1482 GNSSASN
+1482 SSEA
-1489 NNQASDASALLQNI
+1489 AALLQNI

-1512 TC
+1512 SC

>member
-1 MNSASTEC
+1 MALTPTRCRGGGGENLPEDITNEDEVANSGNL
-9 QVSQFEPLSDS
+9 EPLSDS

-33 FEPQADANSWCDSRV
+33 FEPQVDTSSWCDSRI
-48 HAGFLYLLVHY
+48 HAGTLHILVHY
-59 CEADCCV
+59 CEAECCV
-66 GDPSDE
+66 GEAAAE

-98 LFAGTACMFKSH
+98 
-110 SKLGDAMFVELPR
+110 LGDAMFVELPR

-135 HWGYESSR
+135 HWGYESR

-155 EAGIEPETV
+155 EAAVEPETV
-164 SLREANTASPIAP
+164 SLREANTASPIAL
-177 LLRRAAPRQ
+177 LLRRVSTLPRRGLQ
-186 GSGSKQRHT
+186 QRHT
-195 FDIELSSLERIDPNQ
+195 LDPELSSLSEHDSNRLIVEC
-210 LAIQRSELKSLS
+210 ELKSLS
-222 LPRGFLPE
+222 LPRGFPPE
-230 LTEQCETVKIADFVH
+230 LAAKEDDK
-245 LLRKLPARP
+245 
-254 RSQDTSY
+254 DTSY

-318 VGLGSGAGLRGCRS
+318 AGLRGCRS

-349 VTPLHPSLLNRP
+349 VTPLHPSLLGRP

-366 TPSNGGPKYF
+366 TPSTGGPKYF
-376 SCRTAHEREQWMHSL
+376 SCRTAHERDQWLHSL

-396 PEAEQTRRTDNS
+396 PDAEQTRRTDNS

-447 CFWGERFDFHHLPAV
+447 CFWGEHFDFHHLPSV

-487 VNIPVNNV
+487 VSIPVHNV
-495 TSRYLTEKWYPV
+495 TSRYLTEKWYTV

-525 FQSVDILPVQV
+525 FQSVDILPVQI
-536 YSEFLEYLK
+536 YQEFLEYLK
-545 TDYAALCEKLEPV
+545 TDYASLCEKLEPV

-579 RAPQF
+579 KAPQF

-625 QETLGPVVRGAVEG
+625 QETLGAVVRGAVEG

-654 LHKQQQNLRA
+654 LHKQQQNLRN

-670 SRILASHSHFPVE
+670 SRILASHAHFPLE
-683 LRECFRIFRERLK
+683 LRECFRIFRERLAD
-696 EMGREDMADNLIS
+696 MGREDIADNLIS

-770 VLEREA
+770 LLEREA
-776 PSMKTFLQLISSSK
+776 PSMKNFLQLISSPLPK
-790 ETQNNLMEYDGYI
+790 DAPANNSLEFDGYI

-814 LLRESVATTS
+814 LLRESLVTIS
-824 SNSPSSPPS
+824 SFSSSLPPS
-833 RLPEILDRISQA
+833 RLPEILERISIA
-845 LDQPGPSPVPST
+845 LDQSGPNPVPVSH
-857 LRYPN
+857 RYPN

-876 NSNTNLSISATSTL
+876 NSNTNLSVSATSTL
-890 SSNHSTLNGTIGDS
+890 SNHSTLNGTIRDS
-904 TEIIQ
+904 NEVLQ
-909 SNTLGHNANN
+909 SNTLSHNSS
-919 GTRSPNVVR
+919 RSPNVTR

-936 YMPTNGKL
+936 YMPANGKL
-944 QLQINNDDYPLES
+944 QLQITTDDYPLES
-957 SAFVSRSPTPIS
+957 PAFVSRSPTPIV
-969 RQQHLH
+969 RQHRPLGSG
-975 QRATAFAANNRSG
+975 RAGA
-988 PGYRL
+988 GYRL
-993 VTSASLANVN
+993 TASASLANVN
-1003 HCQTNASHPT
+1003 HCQTHPA

-1028 YNITGSQSNNSTMAQ
+1028 YNITTSQINQSNNCTIMSQ
-1043 HRHNIS
+1043 QQQQQNHRHNIA
-1049 RLQNLDIHDRCE
+1049 RLQNLDIHDRE

-1071 SRSASRNH
+1071 SRSTSRNH
-1079 CCKEENANQTH
+1079 CNKEDNVNQMQH
-1090 QQNYNNVSKT
+1090 QNYNNVSKT
-1100 TINANNHTGSNITLS
+1100 TVNANVVVNPSSNLTLS
-1115 INHQPNNNS
+1115 INHQPNNN
-1124 YHNSKTNGGNNPTGA
+1124 YTNSKNNTT
-1139 QLANGNLD
+1139 ANGNLD
-1147 EFSDLL
+1147 ELSDLL

-1196 VDLTSNNANGHI
+1196 VDLSSNNANAHI
-1208 LNSAPLAFANPV
+1208 LNAAPLAFANPV
-1220 YHMESNHHG
+1220 YHMESNHG

-1235 STSSD
+1235 SSSSE
-1240 EREGSN
+1240 ERDGN
-1246 GGVENVRGVD
+1246 GGVEGVRGVD

-1262 LQQNARNL
+1262 PQNNVRNL
-1270 QRNGLQ
+1270 QRNNQ
-1276 SHQWRQNNSAI
+1276 NQWRQANQTHKNNS
-1287 RPGNNEQSQNNVC
+1287 EQNQGVC

-1317 DTSEEESCATRRSK
+1317 DTSEEESCTTRRSK
-1331 SRSHRSIDQYEVEIE
+1331 SRSHRSINQYEVEIE
-1346 RLQSSVDRLRARLGA
+1346 RLQSSVDRLRARLGTT
-1361 AEDADVDGLGP
+1361 EDTDIDGIAP
-1372 DTKMKSIISSHS
+1372 DTKMKSIIS
-1384 ALYTQNRFFYAP
+1384 R
-1396 QNVALISVEEELRRE
+1396 LISVEEELRRE

-1441 RLMSSNTR
+1441 RLMTSNTK

-1454 STLRERYHGNN
+1454 STLKQRYKSSQS
-1465 TNNATNVGSN
+1465 SN
-1475 TTKQSNN
+1475 E
-1482 GNSSASN
+1482 A
-1489 NNQASDASALLQNI
+1489 AALLQNI

-1512 TC
+1512 SC

>member
-1 MNSASTEC
+1 MLNTDNIEESPKRRSTFY
-9 QVSQFEPLSDS
+9 VSLDGEARQPSKIPKTVTT
-20 CGESDME
+20 ESDKFVSNTFPISTSKTTPNVILTRTLSNNESISAKGSRDETFPESRGKVQSLTKIFETPKSEQVGNGSEQRKKVERTRSFKTIERFQSRFTGRKDAGRKDSRLNNTIACFEVEDEDSKKKGAEKQRSSSAKIVETKANGSADTRAKQNGNTTFTNLLIRRTHSTKLARSTSTLVKVAGRHASVDSPCAVPTPSRNENHRSGSEKSKDDETPDDSVADNDE
-27 GLDLSL
+27 GTESSV
-33 FEPQADANSWCDSRV
+33 FEDADAD
-48 HAGFLYLLVHY
+48 
-59 CEADCCV
+59 
-66 GDPSDE
+66 
-72 ACWEPCYCVLLQDEQ
+72 
-87 TLTAYRSEDMA
+87 
-98 LFAGTACMFKSH
+98 
-110 SKLGDAMFVELPR
+110 
-123 VRLDGGARAFRQ
+123 
-135 HWGYESSR
+135 
-143 PLAPPPPLIEED
+143 
-155 EAGIEPETV
+155 AGIH
-164 SLREANTASPIAP
+164 S
-177 LLRRAAPRQ
+177 
-186 GSGSKQRHT
+186 
-195 FDIELSSLERIDPNQ
+195 
-210 LAIQRSELKSLS
+210 
-222 LPRGFLPE
+222 
-230 LTEQCETVKIADFVH
+230 
-245 LLRKLPARP
+245 
-254 RSQDTSY
+254 DTSY

-318 VGLGSGAGLRGCRS
+318 AGLRGCRS

-349 VTPLHPSLLNRP
+349 VTPLHPSLLGRP

-366 TPSNGGPKYF
+366 TPSTGGPKYF
-376 SCRTAHEREQWMHSL
+376 SCRTAHERDQWLHSL

-396 PEAEQTRRTDNS
+396 PDAEQTRRTDNS

-447 CFWGERFDFHHLPAV
+447 CFWGEHFDFHHLPSV

-487 VNIPVNNV
+487 VSIPVHIV

-536 YSEFLEYLK
+536 YQEFLEYLK
-545 TDYAALCEKLEPV
+545 TDYKPLCEKLEPA

-579 RAPQF
+579 KAPQF

-625 QETLGPVVRGAVEG
+625 QETLGAVVRGAVEG

-654 LHKQQQNLRA
+654 LHKQQQNLRN

-670 SRILASHSHFPVE
+670 SRILASHAHFPLE
-683 LRECFRIFRERLK
+683 LRECFRIFRERLQD
-696 EMGREDMADNLIS
+696 MGREDIADNLIS

-770 VLEREA
+770 LLEREA
-776 PSMKTFLQLISSSK
+776 PSMKNFLQLISSPLPK
-790 ETQNNLMEYDGYI
+790 DAPANNSLEFDGYI

-814 LLRESVATTS
+814 LLRESLVTITS
-824 SNSPSSPPS
+824 SSSPLPPP
-833 RLPEILDRISQA
+833 RLPEILERISLA
-845 LDQPGPSPVPST
+845 LDQPGPSPVPASH
-857 LRYPN
+857 RYPN

-876 NSNTNLSISATSTL
+876 NSNTNLSVSATSTL
-890 SSNHSTLNGTIGDS
+890 SNHSTLNGTIRDS
-904 TEIIQ
+904 NEVLQ
-909 SNTLGHNANN
+909 ANTLGHNSS
-919 GTRSPNVVR
+919 RSPNVAR

-936 YMPTNGKL
+936 YMPNNGKL
-944 QLQINNDDYPLES
+944 QLQITTDDYPLEPP
-957 SAFVSRSPTPIS
+957 AFVSRSPTPIV
-969 RQQHLH
+969 RQH
-975 QRATAFAANNRSG
+975 RAIGSNRTG
-988 PGYRL
+988 AGYRL
-993 VTSASLANVN
+993 TASASLANVN
-1003 HCQTNASHPT
+1003 HCQTHPT

-1028 YNITGSQSNNSTMAQ
+1028 YNITAPQNNQSNICTIVAQ
-1043 HRHNIS
+1043 QQQQQQNHRHNIA
-1049 RLQNLDIHDRCE
+1049 RLQNMDIHDRE

-1071 SRSASRNH
+1071 SRSTSRNH
-1079 CCKEENANQTH
+1079 CNKEENANQTQH
-1090 QQNYNNVSKT
+1090 QNYNNVSKT
-1100 TINANNHTGSNITLS
+1100 TVNANVMVNPSSNLTLS
-1115 INHQPNNNS
+1115 INHQPNNN
-1124 YHNSKTNGGNNPTGA
+1124 YNNSKTSNT
-1139 QLANGNLD
+1139 ANGNLD
-1147 EFSDLL
+1147 ELSDLL

-1196 VDLTSNNANGHI
+1196 VDLSSNNANAHI
-1208 LNSAPLAFANPV
+1208 LSAAPLAFANPV
-1220 YHMESNHHG
+1220 YHMEPNHG

-1235 STSSD
+1235 STSSE
-1240 EREGSN
+1240 EREGSG
-1246 GGVENVRGVD
+1246 GGVEGVRGVD

-1262 LQQNARNL
+1262 PQNNVRNL
-1270 QRNGLQ
+1270 QRNSQ
-1276 SHQWRQNNSAI
+1276 NQWRQTNQAHRNNS
-1287 RPGNNEQSQNNVC
+1287 EQNQSGC

-1317 DTSEEESCATRRSK
+1317 DTSEEESCTTRRSK
-1331 SRSHRSIDQYEVEIE
+1331 SRSHRSIDQVN
-1346 RLQSSVDRLRARLGA
+1346 LCGGGA
-1361 AEDADVDGLGP
+1361 AARTAEDVGRVVVQAARD
-1372 DTKMKSIISSHS
+1372 
-1384 ALYTQNRFFYAP
+1384 
-1396 QNVALISVEEELRRE
+1396 RR
-1411 QQKMSAAL
+1411 AG
-1419 SYKQRVIDAQ
+1419 
-1429 EQQIAALDAANS
+1429 AANS
-1441 RLMSSNTR
+1441 RPGR
-1449 LLSAL
+1449 
-1454 STLRERYHGNN
+1454 REF
-1465 TNNATNVGSN
+1465 
-1475 TTKQSNN
+1475 
-1482 GNSSASN
+1482 
-1489 NNQASDASALLQNI
+1489 ASDDVKHKTVVRIEHTEATLQREDPVEQRGSRV
-1503 ADIGELKSS
+1503 AAEHRRHR
-1512 TC
+1512 

>member
-1 MNSASTEC
+1 MALTPTRCRGGGGENLPEDITNEDEVANSGNL
-9 QVSQFEPLSDS
+9 EPLSDS

-33 FEPQADANSWCDSRV
+33 FEPQVDTSSWCDSRI
-48 HAGFLYLLVHY
+48 HAGTLHILVHY
-59 CEADCCV
+59 CEAECCV
-66 GDPSDE
+66 GEAAAE

-98 LFAGTACMFKSH
+98 
-110 SKLGDAMFVELPR
+110 LGDAMFVELPR

-135 HWGYESSR
+135 HWGYESR

-155 EAGIEPETV
+155 EAAVEPETV
-164 SLREANTASPIAP
+164 SLREANTASPIAL
-177 LLRRAAPRQ
+177 LLRRVSTLPRRGLQ
-186 GSGSKQRHT
+186 QRHT
-195 FDIELSSLERIDPNQ
+195 LDPELSSLSEHDSNRLIVEC
-210 LAIQRSELKSLS
+210 ELKSLS
-222 LPRGFLPE
+222 LPRGFPPE
-230 LTEQCETVKIADFVH
+230 LAAKEDDKGESKGKSIPKSSRRDS
-245 LLRKLPARP
+245 RKR
-254 RSQDTSY
+254 RDTSY

-318 VGLGSGAGLRGCRS
+318 AGLRGCRS

-349 VTPLHPSLLNRP
+349 VTPLHPSLLGRP

-366 TPSNGGPKYF
+366 TPSTGGPKYF
-376 SCRTAHEREQWMHSL
+376 SCRTAHERDQWLHSL

-396 PEAEQTRRTDNS
+396 PDAEQTRRTDNS

-447 CFWGERFDFHHLPAV
+447 CFWGEHFDFHHLPSV

-487 VNIPVNNV
+487 VSIPVHNV
-495 TSRYLTEKWYPV
+495 TSRYLTEKWYTV

-525 FQSVDILPVQV
+525 FQSVDILPVQI
-536 YSEFLEYLK
+536 YQEFLEYLK
-545 TDYAALCEKLEPV
+545 TDYASLCEKLEPV

-579 RAPQF
+579 KAPQF

-625 QETLGPVVRGAVEG
+625 QETLGAVVRGAVEG

-654 LHKQQQNLRA
+654 LHKQQQNLRN

-670 SRILASHSHFPVE
+670 SRILASHAHFPLE
-683 LRECFRIFRERLK
+683 LRECFRIFRERLAD
-696 EMGREDMADNLIS
+696 MGREDIADNLIS

-770 VLEREA
+770 LLEREA
-776 PSMKTFLQLISSSK
+776 PSMKNFLQLISSPLPK
-790 ETQNNLMEYDGYI
+790 DAPANNSLEFDGYI

-814 LLRESVATTS
+814 LLRESLVTIS
-824 SNSPSSPPS
+824 SFSSSLPPS
-833 RLPEILDRISQA
+833 RLPEILERISIA
-845 LDQPGPSPVPST
+845 LDQSGPNPVPVSH
-857 LRYPN
+857 RYPN

-876 NSNTNLSISATSTL
+876 NSNTNLSVSATSTL
-890 SSNHSTLNGTIGDS
+890 SNHSTLNGTIRDS
-904 TEIIQ
+904 NEVLQ
-909 SNTLGHNANN
+909 SNTLSHNSS
-919 GTRSPNVVR
+919 RSPNVTR

-936 YMPTNGKL
+936 YMPANGKL
-944 QLQINNDDYPLES
+944 QLQITTDDYPLES
-957 SAFVSRSPTPIS
+957 PAFVSRSPTPIV
-969 RQQHLH
+969 RQHRPLGSG
-975 QRATAFAANNRSG
+975 RAGA
-988 PGYRL
+988 GYRL
-993 VTSASLANVN
+993 TASASLANVN
-1003 HCQTNASHPT
+1003 HCQTHPA

-1028 YNITGSQSNNSTMAQ
+1028 YNITTSQINQSNNCTIMSQ
-1043 HRHNIS
+1043 QQQQQNHRHNIA
-1049 RLQNLDIHDRCE
+1049 RLQNLDIHDRE

-1071 SRSASRNH
+1071 SRSTSRNH
-1079 CCKEENANQTH
+1079 CNKEDNVNQMQH
-1090 QQNYNNVSKT
+1090 QNYNNVSKT
-1100 TINANNHTGSNITLS
+1100 TVNANVVVNPSSNLTLS
-1115 INHQPNNNS
+1115 INHQPNNN
-1124 YHNSKTNGGNNPTGA
+1124 YTNSKNNTT
-1139 QLANGNLD
+1139 ANGNLD
-1147 EFSDLL
+1147 ELSDLL

-1196 VDLTSNNANGHI
+1196 VDLSSNNANAHI
-1208 LNSAPLAFANPV
+1208 LNAAPLAFANPV
-1220 YHMESNHHG
+1220 YHMESNHG

-1235 STSSD
+1235 SSSSE
-1240 EREGSN
+1240 ERDGN
-1246 GGVENVRGVD
+1246 GGVEGVRGVD

-1262 LQQNARNL
+1262 PQNNVRNL
-1270 QRNGLQ
+1270 QRNNQ
-1276 SHQWRQNNSAI
+1276 NQWRQANQTHKNNS
-1287 RPGNNEQSQNNVC
+1287 EQNQGVC

-1317 DTSEEESCATRRSK
+1317 DTSEEESCTTRRSK
-1331 SRSHRSIDQYEVEIE
+1331 SRSHRSINQYEVEIE
-1346 RLQSSVDRLRARLGA
+1346 RLQSSVDRLRARLGTT
-1361 AEDADVDGLGP
+1361 EDTDIDGIAP
-1372 DTKMKSIISSHS
+1372 DTKMKSIIS
-1384 ALYTQNRFFYAP
+1384 R
-1396 QNVALISVEEELRRE
+1396 LISVEEELRRE

-1441 RLMSSNTR
+1441 RLMTSNTK

-1454 STLRERYHGNN
+1454 STLKQRYKSSQS
-1465 TNNATNVGSN
+1465 SN
-1475 TTKQSNN
+1475 E
-1482 GNSSASN
+1482 A
-1489 NNQASDASALLQNI
+1489 AALLQNI

-1512 TC
+1512 SC

>member
-1 MNSASTEC
+1 MLNATNLEESPKRRSTFYVSLDGETRHPSKIPKTISSDPDKFASNTFPISKAVPTVILTRTLSNNESVSSGKRTEETFPESRGKVQSLTKIFETPKSEQQPPVAGSEQRKKVERTRSFKTIERFQSRFTGRKDANRKDSRLNNTIACFEVEDENSKRKTDEKRAGKIAESKANGAAKNASTETRSK
-9 QVSQFEPLSDS
+9 QNGNTTFTNLLIRRTHSTKLARSTSTLVKVPGRHVSVDSPCGVATPARNENRSGSEKSKDDETPEDSVADNDEGTESSVFED
-20 CGESDME
+20 
-27 GLDLSL
+27 
-33 FEPQADANSWCDSRV
+33 ADAD
-48 HAGFLYLLVHY
+48 
-59 CEADCCV
+59 
-66 GDPSDE
+66 
-72 ACWEPCYCVLLQDEQ
+72 
-87 TLTAYRSEDMA
+87 
-98 LFAGTACMFKSH
+98 
-110 SKLGDAMFVELPR
+110 
-123 VRLDGGARAFRQ
+123 
-135 HWGYESSR
+135 
-143 PLAPPPPLIEED
+143 
-155 EAGIEPETV
+155 AGIH
-164 SLREANTASPIAP
+164 S
-177 LLRRAAPRQ
+177 
-186 GSGSKQRHT
+186 
-195 FDIELSSLERIDPNQ
+195 
-210 LAIQRSELKSLS
+210 
-222 LPRGFLPE
+222 
-230 LTEQCETVKIADFVH
+230 
-245 LLRKLPARP
+245 
-254 RSQDTSY
+254 DTSY

-318 VGLGSGAGLRGCRS
+318 AGLRGCRS

-349 VTPLHPSLLNRP
+349 VTPLHPSLLGRP

-366 TPSNGGPKYF
+366 TPSTGGPKYF
-376 SCRTAHEREQWMHSL
+376 SCRTAHERDQWLHSL

-396 PEAEQTRRTDNS
+396 PDAEQTRRTDNS

-415 AKGVPAK
+415 AKGVAAK

-447 CFWGERFDFHHLPAV
+447 CFWGEHFDFHHLPSV

-487 VNIPVNNV
+487 VSIPVHNV

-518 ALRVKCR
+518 TLRVKCR

-536 YSEFLEYLK
+536 YQEFLEYLK
-545 TDYAALCEKLEPV
+545 SDYKSLCEKLEPV
-558 IGVKAKEDIAT
+558 IAVKAKEDIAT

-579 RAPQF
+579 KAPQF

-625 QETLGPVVRGAVEG
+625 QETLGAVVRSAVEG

-654 LHKQQQNLRA
+654 LHKQQQNLRN
-664 AVELAW
+664 AVDLAW
-670 SRILASHSHFPVE
+670 GRILASHAHFPLE
-683 LRECFRIFRERLK
+683 LRECFRIFRERLAD
-696 EMGREDMADNLIS
+696 MGREDIADNLIS
-709 ASIFLRFLCPAIL
+709 ANIFLRFLCPAIL

-770 VLEREA
+770 LLEREA
-776 PSMKTFLQLISSSK
+776 ASMKNFLQLISSPLPK
-790 ETQNNLMEYDGYI
+790 DAPANNSLEFDGYI

-814 LLRESVATTS
+814 LLRESLVTISSSSTS
-824 SNSPSSPPS
+824 MPPS
-833 RLPEILDRISQA
+833 RLPEILDRISLA
-845 LDQPGPSPVPST
+845 LDQPGPSPVPASH
-857 LRYPN
+857 RYPN

-876 NSNTNLSISATSTL
+876 NSNTNLSVSATSTL
-890 SSNHSTLNGTIGDS
+890 SNHSTLNGTIRDS
-904 TEIIQ
+904 NEVLQ
-909 SNTLGHNANN
+909 SNTLGHNSS
-919 GTRSPNVVR
+919 RSPNVAR

-936 YMPTNGKL
+936 YMPANGKL
-944 QLQINNDDYPLES
+944 QLQITTDDYPLEPP
-957 SAFVSRSPTPIS
+957 AFVSRSPTPIV
-969 RQQHLH
+969 RQHRGIGTN
-975 QRATAFAANNRSG
+975 RATA
-988 PGYRL
+988 GYRL
-993 VTSASLANVN
+993 TASASLANVN
-1003 HCQTNASHPT
+1003 HCQTHPT

-1028 YNITGSQSNNSTMAQ
+1028 YNITTSQNNQPNICTIVAQ
-1043 HRHNIS
+1043 QQQQQNHRHNMA
-1049 RLQNLDIHDRCE
+1049 RLQNLDIHDRE

-1079 CCKEENANQTH
+1079 CNKEENANQTQH
-1090 QQNYNNVSKT
+1090 QNYNNVSKT
-1100 TINANNHTGSNITLS
+1100 TVNANVVVNPTSNLTLS
-1115 INHQPNNNS
+1115 INHQPNNN
-1124 YHNSKTNGGNNPTGA
+1124 YNNSKTNNTT
-1139 QLANGNLD
+1139 ANGNLD
-1147 EFSDLL
+1147 ELSDLL

-1196 VDLTSNNANGHI
+1196 VDLSSNNANAHI
-1208 LNSAPLAFANPV
+1208 LSAAPLAFANPV
-1220 YHMESNHHG
+1220 YHMEPNHG
-1229 RNGRRG
+1229 RSGRRG
-1235 STSSD
+1235 SSSSE
-1240 EREGSN
+1240 ERDGSG
-1246 GGVENVRGVD
+1246 GGVEGVRGVD

-1262 LQQNARNL
+1262 PQNNVRNL
-1270 QRNGLQ
+1270 QRNNQ
-1276 SHQWRQNNSAI
+1276 NQWRQNNQTH
-1287 RPGNNEQSQNNVC
+1287 RNNSEQNQNVC

-1317 DTSEEESCATRRSK
+1317 DTSEEESCTTRRSK
-1331 SRSHRSIDQYEVEIE
+1331 SRSHRSIDQFN
-1346 RLQSSVDRLRARLGA
+1346 LRGGGA
-1361 AEDADVDGLGP
+1361 ASRATEDVG
-1372 DTKMKSIISSHS
+1372 
-1384 ALYTQNRFFYAP
+1384 
-1396 QNVALISVEEELRRE
+1396 
-1411 QQKMSAAL
+1411 
-1419 SYKQRVIDAQ
+1419 RVIVQ
-1429 EQQIAALDAANS
+1429 AARDRRAGTANS
-1441 RLMSSNTR
+1441 RPGR
-1449 LLSAL
+1449 
-1454 STLRERYHGNN
+1454 REF
-1465 TNNATNVGSN
+1465 
-1475 TTKQSNN
+1475 
-1482 GNSSASN
+1482 
-1489 NNQASDASALLQNI
+1489 ASDVVKHKTVVRIEHPEATVQRENPV
-1503 ADIGELKSS
+1503 EQ
-1512 TC
+1512 

>member
-1 MNSASTEC
+1 MLGVENQDGSPKRRSTFY
-9 QVSQFEPLSDS
+9 VSLD
-20 CGESDME
+20 GESR
-27 GLDLSL
+27 
-33 FEPQADANSWCDSRV
+33 QV
-48 HAGFLYLLVHY
+48 
-59 CEADCCV
+59 
-66 GDPSDE
+66 
-72 ACWEPCYCVLLQDEQ
+72 
-87 TLTAYRSEDMA
+87 T
-98 LFAGTACMFKSH
+98 
-110 SKLGDAMFVELPR
+110 KLPK
-123 VRLDGGARAFRQ
+123 
-135 HWGYESSR
+135 
-143 PLAPPPPLIEED
+143 
-155 EAGIEPETV
+155 TV
-164 SLREANTASPIAP
+164 SLDPDKYSCNTFPIGTTKIPNAHLTRTMSNHDTLTNGVAERKCGVESRGKVQSLTRIFEASKEEGPEQKKKVERTRSFKTIERFQSRFTGRKDAGRKDNRLNNTIPGIETENSEARRKSRNEDKCKNDEKCRSEEKFSSEEKSRDEVE
-177 LLRRAAPRQ
+177 RRAMPKIKSRTRESRSILEQ
-186 GSGSKQRHT
+186 TVTKQHNNNNNIT
-195 FDIELSSLERIDPNQ
+195 FANLIRRTHSTKLT
-210 LAIQRSELKSLS
+210 RSTSALV
-222 LPRGFLPE
+222 R
-230 LTEQCETVKIADFVH
+230 
-245 LLRKLPARP
+245 PARHNTTGSSGDDKANHVDFSGDNEKELLEDSILRNECP
-254 RSQDTSY
+254 EGCAFAEADIDGGVHSDTSY

-318 VGLGSGAGLRGCRS
+318 AGLRGCRS

-349 VTPLHPSLLNRP
+349 VTPLHPSLLGRP

-376 SCRTAHEREQWMHSL
+376 SCRTAHEREQWLQSL

-396 PEAEQTRRTDNS
+396 PDAEQTRRTDNS

-447 CFWGERFDFHHLPAV
+447 CFWGEHFDFHHLPSV

-487 VNIPVNNV
+487 VSIPVHNV
-495 TSRYLTEKWYPV
+495 TSRYLTEKWYTV
-507 VGDKGPLKEPP
+507 VGEKGPLKDPP

-536 YSEFLEYLK
+536 YQEFLEYLK
-545 TDYAALCEKLEPV
+545 TDYASLCEKLEPV

-579 RAPQF
+579 KAPQF

-625 QETLGPVVRGAVEG
+625 QETLGAVVRGAVEG

-644 DPLKVASVAA
+644 DPMKVASVAA

-670 SRILASHSHFPVE
+670 SRILSSHAHFPLE
-683 LRECFRIFRERLK
+683 LRECFRIFRERLA
-696 EMGREDMADNLIS
+696 EMGREDIADNLIS

-770 VLEREA
+770 VLEKEA
-776 PSMKTFLQLISSSK
+776 PSMKNFLQLISSPLPKDTSAHNSL
-790 ETQNNLMEYDGYI
+790 EFDGYI

-814 LLRESVATTS
+814 LLRESVAATTS
-824 SNSPSSPPS
+824 TSPSSPPS
-833 RLPEILDRISQA
+833 RLPEILDKISAA
-845 LDQPGPSPVPST
+845 LDQPGPSPVST
-857 LRYPN
+857 LHRYPN

-876 NSNTNLSISATSTL
+876 NSNSNLSISATSTL
-890 SSNHSTLNGTIGDS
+890 SNHSTLNGTIRDS
-904 TEIIQ
+904 NEILQ
-909 SNTLGHNANN
+909 TNTLGHNSS
-919 GTRSPNVVR
+919 RSPNVIR

-936 YMPTNGKL
+936 YLPNNGKL
-944 QLQINNDDYPLES
+944 QLQINTDDYPLEPP
-957 SAFVSRSPTPIS
+957 AFVSRSPTPIT
-969 RQQHLH
+969 RQHRPLI
-975 QRATAFAANNRSG
+975 TNRPG
-988 PGYRL
+988 VGYRL
-993 VTSASLANVN
+993 TASASLANVN
-1003 HCQTNASHPT
+1003 HCQTHPT

-1028 YNITGSQSNNSTMAQ
+1028 YNLTNAQGNQTNNISQH
-1043 HRHNIS
+1043 HRHNIT
-1049 RLQNLDIHDRCE
+1049 RLQNLELHDRSD
-1061 DNYNHNNYNV
+1061 DNYNHNYNV

-1079 CCKEENANQTH
+1079 FHNKEENANQTQ

-1100 TINANNHTGSNITLS
+1100 TVNANVVVNPSSNLTLS
-1115 INHQPNNNS
+1115 INHQPNNNYNHS
-1124 YHNSKTNGGNNPTGA
+1124 HAKSSNP
-1139 QLANGNLD
+1139 ANGNLD
-1147 EFSDLL
+1147 ELSDLL

-1196 VDLTSNNANGHI
+1196 VDLSSNNANAHI
-1208 LNSAPLAFANPV
+1208 MSAAPLAFANPV
-1220 YHMESNHHG
+1220 YHMESNHA
-1229 RNGRRG
+1229 RTGRRG
-1235 STSSD
+1235 SSSSE
-1240 EREGSN
+1240 ERERERERERESGGG
-1246 GGVENVRGVD
+1246 GGVGVECVRGVD
-1256 LSPSPP
+1256 LSPSPSP
-1262 LQQNARNL
+1262 QQNVRNVI
-1270 QRNGLQ
+1270 QRNGQ
-1276 SHQWRQNNSAI
+1276 NQWRQANNTGHRTNA
-1287 RPGNNEQSQNNVC
+1287 EQTQNVC

-1317 DTSEEESCATRRSK
+1317 DTSEEENCATRRSK
-1331 SRSHRSIDQYEVEIE
+1331 SRSHRSIDQVN
-1346 RLQSSVDRLRARLGA
+1346 LCGGGTSSRA
-1361 AEDADVDGLGP
+1361 AEDVGSTVVQTARDRCAG
-1372 DTKMKSIISSHS
+1372 T
-1384 ALYTQNRFFYAP
+1384 
-1396 QNVALISVEEELRRE
+1396 
-1411 QQKMSAAL
+1411 
-1419 SYKQRVIDAQ
+1419 
-1429 EQQIAALDAANS
+1429 ANS
-1441 RLMSSNTR
+1441 CSGRSEQSPFVVEYKTVVRINLPQATLQR
-1449 LLSAL
+1449 QG
-1454 STLRERYHGNN
+1454 ST
-1465 TNNATNVGSN
+1465 
-1475 TTKQSNN
+1475 Q
-1482 GNSSASN
+1482 
-1489 NNQASDASALLQNI
+1489 
-1503 ADIGELKSS
+1503 
-1512 TC
+1512 

>member
-1 MNSASTEC
+1 MLNTENIEESPKRRSTFYVSLDGEARQPSKIPKTVNTEADKFVSNTFPIGTPKTTPNVILTRTLSNNESISAKGSRDDTFPESRGKVQSLTKIFETPKSEQVGNGPEQRKKVERTRSFKTIERFQSRFTGRKDAGRKDSRLNNTIACFEVEDEDSKKKEAEKQRASSAKIVETKANGSARNSSADTRVKQNGNTTFTNLLIRRTHSTKLARSTSTLAKVAGRHASVDSPCAVPTPSRNENHRSGSEKSKDDETPDDSVADNDEGTESS
-9 QVSQFEPLSDS
+9 VFED
-20 CGESDME
+20 
-27 GLDLSL
+27 
-33 FEPQADANSWCDSRV
+33 ADAD
-48 HAGFLYLLVHY
+48 
-59 CEADCCV
+59 
-66 GDPSDE
+66 
-72 ACWEPCYCVLLQDEQ
+72 
-87 TLTAYRSEDMA
+87 
-98 LFAGTACMFKSH
+98 
-110 SKLGDAMFVELPR
+110 
-123 VRLDGGARAFRQ
+123 
-135 HWGYESSR
+135 
-143 PLAPPPPLIEED
+143 
-155 EAGIEPETV
+155 AGIH
-164 SLREANTASPIAP
+164 S
-177 LLRRAAPRQ
+177 
-186 GSGSKQRHT
+186 
-195 FDIELSSLERIDPNQ
+195 
-210 LAIQRSELKSLS
+210 
-222 LPRGFLPE
+222 
-230 LTEQCETVKIADFVH
+230 
-245 LLRKLPARP
+245 
-254 RSQDTSY
+254 DTSY

-318 VGLGSGAGLRGCRS
+318 AGLRGCRS

-349 VTPLHPSLLNRP
+349 VTPLHPSLLGRP

-366 TPSNGGPKYF
+366 TPSTGGPKYF
-376 SCRTAHEREQWMHSL
+376 SCRTAHERDQWLHSL

-396 PEAEQTRRTDNS
+396 PDAEQTRRTDNS

-447 CFWGERFDFHHLPAV
+447 CFWGEHFDFHHLPSV

-487 VNIPVNNV
+487 VSIPVHIV

-536 YSEFLEYLK
+536 YQEFLEYLK
-545 TDYAALCEKLEPV
+545 TDYKPLCEKLEPA

-579 RAPQF
+579 KAPQF

-625 QETLGPVVRGAVEG
+625 QETLGAVVRGAVEG

-654 LHKQQQNLRA
+654 LHKQQQNLRN

-670 SRILASHSHFPVE
+670 SRILASHAHFPLE
-683 LRECFRIFRERLK
+683 LRECFRIFRERLAD
-696 EMGREDMADNLIS
+696 MGREDIADNLIS

-770 VLEREA
+770 LLEREA
-776 PSMKTFLQLISSSK
+776 PSMKNFLQLISSPLPK
-790 ETQNNLMEYDGYI
+790 DAPANNSLEFDGYI

-814 LLRESVATTS
+814 LLRESLVTITS
-824 SNSPSSPPS
+824 SSSPLPPP
-833 RLPEILDRISQA
+833 RLPEILERISLA
-845 LDQPGPSPVPST
+845 LDQPGPSPVPASH
-857 LRYPN
+857 RYPN

-876 NSNTNLSISATSTL
+876 NSNTNLSVSATSTL
-890 SSNHSTLNGTIGDS
+890 SNHSTLNGTIRDS
-904 TEIIQ
+904 NEVLQ
-909 SNTLGHNANN
+909 SNTLGHNSS
-919 GTRSPNVVR
+919 RSPNVAR

-936 YMPTNGKL
+936 YMPNNGKL
-944 QLQINNDDYPLES
+944 QLQITTDDYPLEPP
-957 SAFVSRSPTPIS
+957 AFVSRSPTPIV
-969 RQQHLH
+969 RQH
-975 QRATAFAANNRSG
+975 RAIGTNRTG
-988 PGYRL
+988 AGYRL
-993 VTSASLANVN
+993 TASASLANVN
-1003 HCQTNASHPT
+1003 HCQTHPT

-1028 YNITGSQSNNSTMAQ
+1028 YNITTPQNNQSNICTIVAQ
-1043 HRHNIS
+1043 QQQQQQNHRHNIA
-1049 RLQNLDIHDRCE
+1049 RLQNMDIHDRE

-1071 SRSASRNH
+1071 SRSTSRNH
-1079 CCKEENANQTH
+1079 CNKEENANQTQH
-1090 QQNYNNVSKT
+1090 QNYNNVSKT
-1100 TINANNHTGSNITLS
+1100 TVNANVVVNPSSNLTLS
-1115 INHQPNNNS
+1115 INHQPNNN
-1124 YHNSKTNGGNNPTGA
+1124 YNNSKTSNT
-1139 QLANGNLD
+1139 ANGNLD
-1147 EFSDLL
+1147 ELSDLL
-1153 RYADD
+1153 
-1158 EVSESKSQK
+1158 
-1167 GSQISISQLSN
+1167 
-1178 VASSGYQS
+1178 
-1186 FAAYS
+1186 S

-1196 VDLTSNNANGHI
+1196 VDLSSNNANAHI
-1208 LNSAPLAFANPV
+1208 LSAAPLAFANPV
-1220 YHMESNHHG
+1220 YHMEPNHG

-1235 STSSD
+1235 STSSE
-1240 EREGSN
+1240 EREGSG
-1246 GGVENVRGVD
+1246 GGVEGVRGVD

-1262 LQQNARNL
+1262 PQNNVRNL
-1270 QRNGLQ
+1270 QRNTQ
-1276 SHQWRQNNSAI
+1276 NQWRQTNQAHRNNS
-1287 RPGNNEQSQNNVC
+1287 EQNQSGC

-1317 DTSEEESCATRRSK
+1317 DTSEEESCTTRRSK

-1346 RLQSSVDRLRARLGA
+1346 RLQSSVDRLRARLDA
-1361 AEDADVDGLGP
+1361 TEDTDIDGIAP
-1372 DTKMKSIISSHS
+1372 DTKMKSIIS
-1384 ALYTQNRFFYAP
+1384 R
-1396 QNVALISVEEELRRE
+1396 LISVEEELRRE

-1441 RLMSSNTR
+1441 RLMTSNTR

-1454 STLRERYHGNN
+1454 STLKQRY
-1465 TNNATNVGSN
+1465 NAKTQSSN
-1475 TTKQSNN
+1475 E
-1482 GNSSASN
+1482 A
-1489 NNQASDASALLQNI
+1489 AALLQNI

-1512 TC
+1512 SC

>member
-1 MNSASTEC
+1 MALTPSRCRGDCENLSEEVANQDE
-9 QVSQFEPLSDS
+9 VANGGNFEPLSDS

-33 FEPQADANSWCDSRV
+33 FEPQVDVASWCDSRI
-48 HAGFLYLLVHY
+48 HAGTLHILVHY
-59 CEADCCV
+59 CEAECCV
-66 GDPSDE
+66 GEAAGE

-98 LFAGTACMFKSH
+98 
-110 SKLGDAMFVELPR
+110 LGDAMFVELPR

-135 HWGYESSR
+135 HWGYESR

-155 EAGIEPETV
+155 EAAVEPETV
-164 SLREANTASPIAP
+164 SLREANTASPI
-177 LLRRAAPRQ
+177 
-186 GSGSKQRHT
+186 GESK
-195 FDIELSSLERIDPNQ
+195 S
-210 LAIQRSELKSLS
+210 KSLPKGSRYDSRRCRGESKGYS
-222 LPRGFLPE
+222 LLGSSRH
-230 LTEQCETVKIADFVH
+230 DS
-245 LLRKLPARP
+245 RKKR
-254 RSQDTSY
+254 DTSY

-318 VGLGSGAGLRGCRS
+318 AGLRGCRS

-349 VTPLHPSLLNRP
+349 VTPLHPSLLGRP

-366 TPSNGGPKYF
+366 TPSTGGPKYF
-376 SCRTAHEREQWMHSL
+376 SCRTAHERDQWLHSL

-396 PEAEQTRRTDNS
+396 PDAEQTRRTDNS

-447 CFWGERFDFHHLPAV
+447 CFWGEHFDFHHLPSV

-487 VNIPVNNV
+487 VSIPVHIV

-536 YSEFLEYLK
+536 YQEFLEYLK
-545 TDYAALCEKLEPV
+545 TDYKSLCEKLEPA

-579 RAPQF
+579 KAPQF

-625 QETLGPVVRGAVEG
+625 QETLGAVVRGAVEG

-654 LHKQQQNLRA
+654 LHKQQQNLRN

-670 SRILASHSHFPVE
+670 SRILASHAHFPLE
-683 LRECFRIFRERLK
+683 LRECFRIFRERLAD
-696 EMGREDMADNLIS
+696 MCREDIADNLIS

-770 VLEREA
+770 LLEREA
-776 PSMKTFLQLISSSK
+776 PSMKNFLQLISSSFPK
-790 ETQNNLMEYDGYI
+790 DSPANNSLEFDGYI

-814 LLRESVATTS
+814 LLRESLVTIAS
-824 SNSPSSPPS
+824 SSSPLPPPK
-833 RLPEILDRISQA
+833 LPEILERISLA
-845 LDQPGPSPVPST
+845 LDQPGPSPVPASH
-857 LRYPN
+857 RYPN

-876 NSNTNLSISATSTL
+876 NSNTNLSVSATSTL
-890 SSNHSTLNGTIGDS
+890 SNHSTLNGTIRDS
-904 TEIIQ
+904 NEVLQ
-909 SNTLGHNANN
+909 SNTLGHNSS
-919 GTRSPNVVR
+919 RSPNVTR

-944 QLQINNDDYPLES
+944 QLQITTDDYPLEPA
-957 SAFVSRSPTPIS
+957 AFVSRSPTPIV
-969 RQQHLH
+969 RQH
-975 QRATAFAANNRSG
+975 RAIGANRTG
-988 PGYRL
+988 AGYRL
-993 VTSASLANVN
+993 TASASLANVN
-1003 HCQTNASHPT
+1003 HCQTHPT

-1028 YNITGSQSNNSTMAQ
+1028 YNINTSQNNQTNICTIVAQ
-1043 HRHNIS
+1043 QQQQQQNHRHNIA
-1049 RLQNLDIHDRCE
+1049 RLQNMDIHDRE

-1079 CCKEENANQTH
+1079 CNKEENANQMQH
-1090 QQNYNNVSKT
+1090 QNYNNVSKT
-1100 TINANNHTGSNITLS
+1100 TVNANVVVNPSSNLTLS
-1115 INHQPNNNS
+1115 INHQPNNN
-1124 YHNSKTNGGNNPTGA
+1124 YNNSKMNNT
-1139 QLANGNLD
+1139 ANGNLD

-1196 VDLTSNNANGHI
+1196 VDLSSNNANAHI
-1208 LNSAPLAFANPV
+1208 ISAAPLAFANPV
-1220 YHMESNHHG
+1220 YRMEPNHG

-1235 STSSD
+1235 SSSSE
-1240 EREGSN
+1240 EREGSG
-1246 GGVENVRGVD
+1246 GGVEGVRGVD

-1262 LQQNARNL
+1262 PQNNVRNL
-1270 QRNGLQ
+1270 QRNSQ
-1276 SHQWRQNNSAI
+1276 NQWRQTKQTHRNNS
-1287 RPGNNEQSQNNVC
+1287 EQIQGVC
-1300 CTKLRR
+1300 CPKHRR

-1317 DTSEEESCATRRSK
+1317 DTSEEENCTTRRSK
-1331 SRSHRSIDQYEVEIE
+1331 SRSHRSIEQYEVEIE
-1346 RLQSSVDRLRARLGA
+1346 RLRNSIDELRAQFGIT
-1361 AEDADVDGLGP
+1361 EDTDIDGIAP
-1372 DTKMKSIISSHS
+1372 DTKMKSIIS
-1384 ALYTQNRFFYAP
+1384 R
-1396 QNVALISVEEELRRE
+1396 LISVEEERRRE

-1441 RLMSSNTR
+1441 CLMMKNTR
-1449 LLSAL
+1449 LLSKL
-1454 STLRERYHGNN
+1454 STLTQQY
-1465 TNNATNVGSN
+1465 NAKTQSSN
-1475 TTKQSNN
+1475 E
-1482 GNSSASN
+1482 A
-1489 NNQASDASALLQNI
+1489 AALLQNI

-1512 TC
+1512 SC

>member
-1 MNSASTEC
+1 MLTAENPEESPKRRSTFYVPLDGSEPTRQPIAKLTKGHSTDGSCEKFACNTFPIGSTSKTPTTGSLTRTLSNNDGFTSSARRNADETLPEVRGKVQSLTRIFEASKC
-9 QVSQFEPLSDS
+9 ERTPATSSGQVEQRKKVERTRSFKTIERFQSRFTGRKDS
-20 CGESDME
+20 S
-27 GLDLSL
+27 SRK
-33 FEPQADANSWCDSRV
+33 DSRLNNTIACFEV
-48 HAGFLYLLVHY
+48 DNDAGCRKKANAEEKPATRIVVDSVPKSAGSSRDHRI
-59 CEADCCV
+59 
-66 GDPSDE
+66 SHQ
-72 ACWEPCYCVLLQDEQ
+72 EPRIKQNT
-87 TLTAYRSEDMA
+87 TLTNLLIRRTHSTKLARSNST
-98 LFAGTACMFKSH
+98 L
-110 SKLGDAMFVELPR
+110 
-123 VRLDGGARAFRQ
+123 VRLGRHASVDSPCTVEKPDVRAGNDRFKNEETTEDPAVADDECI
-135 HWGYESSR
+135 ESSVF
-143 PLAPPPPLIEED
+143 ED
-155 EAGIEPETV
+155 A
-164 SLREANTASPIAP
+164 
-177 LLRRAAPRQ
+177 
-186 GSGSKQRHT
+186 
-195 FDIELSSLERIDPNQ
+195 DIDC
-210 LAIQRSELKSLS
+210 
-222 LPRGFLPE
+222 G
-230 LTEQCETVKIADFVH
+230 VH
-245 LLRKLPARP
+245 
-254 RSQDTSY
+254 SDTSY

-318 VGLGSGAGLRGCRS
+318 AGLRGCRS

-349 VTPLHPSLLNRP
+349 VTPLHPSLLGRP

-366 TPSNGGPKYF
+366 TPSTGGPKYF
-376 SCRTAHEREQWMHSL
+376 SCRTAHERDQWLHSL

-396 PEAEQTRRTDNS
+396 PDAEQTRRTDNS

-447 CFWGERFDFHHLPAV
+447 CFWGEHFDFHHLPSV

-487 VNIPVNNV
+487 VSIPVHNV

-536 YSEFLEYLK
+536 YQEFLEYLK
-545 TDYAALCEKLEPV
+545 TDYASLCEKLEPV

-579 RAPQF
+579 KAPQF

-625 QETLGPVVRGAVEG
+625 QETLGAVVRGAVEG

-654 LHKQQQNLRA
+654 LHKQQQNLRN

-670 SRILASHSHFPVE
+670 SRILSSHAHFPLE
-683 LRECFRIFRERLK
+683 LRECFRIFRERLADL
-696 EMGREDMADNLIS
+696 GREDIADNLIS

-770 VLEREA
+770 LLEREA
-776 PSMKTFLQLISSSK
+776 PSMKNFLQLISSPLPK
-790 ETQNNLMEYDGYI
+790 DAPTNNSLEFDGYI

-814 LLRESVATTS
+814 LLRESVTAIAPS
-824 SNSPSSPPS
+824 SPSMPPS
-833 RLPEILDRISQA
+833 RLPEILDRISVA
-845 LDQPGPSPVPST
+845 LDQPGPSPVPT
-857 LRYPN
+857 AHRYPN

-890 SSNHSTLNGTIGDS
+890 SNHSTINGTIRDS
-904 TEIIQ
+904 NEVLQT
-909 SNTLGHNANN
+909 NTLGHNSS
-919 GTRSPNVVR
+919 RSPNVAR

-944 QLQINNDDYPLES
+944 QLQISSDDYPLEPP
-957 SAFVSRSPTPIS
+957 AFVSRSPTPIT
-969 RQQHLH
+969 RQHRPLGP
-975 QRATAFAANNRSG
+975 NRSG

-993 VTSASLANVN
+993 TTSASLANVN
-1003 HCQTNASHPT
+1003 HCQTHPT
-1013 SPTRSESHSNLKDSN
+1013 SPTRSESHNNLKDSN
-1028 YNITGSQSNNSTMAQ
+1028 YNITASPQSIQSSNGSIVSQQQQQQQ
-1043 HRHNIS
+1043 HRHNIA
-1049 RLQNLDIHDRCE
+1049 RLQNLDIHDRE
-1061 DNYNHNNYNV
+1061 DNFNHNNYNV

-1079 CCKEENANQTH
+1079 CHKEENANQT
-1090 QQNYNNVSKT
+1090 QQRNYNNVSKT
-1100 TINANNHTGSNITLS
+1100 TVNANVVVNPPTNLTLS
-1115 INHQPNNNS
+1115 INHQPNNN
-1124 YHNSKTNGGNNPTGA
+1124 YNTSKTNNA
-1139 QLANGNLD
+1139 SANGNLD
-1147 EFSDLL
+1147 ELSDLL

-1196 VDLTSNNANGHI
+1196 VDLSSNNANAHI
-1208 LNSAPLAFANPV
+1208 LNTAPLAFANPV
-1220 YHMESNHHG
+1220 YHMESNHA
-1229 RNGRRG
+1229 RTGRRG
-1235 STSSD
+1235 STSSE
-1240 EREGSN
+1240 ERDGS
-1246 GGVENVRGVD
+1246 GGGGIDSVRGVD

-1262 LQQNARNL
+1262 PKNNVRNH
-1270 QRNGLQ
+1270 QRNGQ
-1276 SHQWRQNNSAI
+1276 NQWRQGNQRNNS
-1287 RPGNNEQSQNNVC
+1287 EHTQDVC

-1317 DTSEEESCATRRSK
+1317 DTSEEENCTTRRSK
-1331 SRSHRSIDQYEVEIE
+1331 SRSHRSIDQYEVDLYEVE
-1346 RLQSSVDRLRARLGA
+1346 RLQNSVDRLRLRARLGA
-1361 AEDADVDGLGP
+1361 TEDADLDLAS
-1372 DTKMKSIISSHS
+1372 DNNMKSIIS
-1384 ALYTQNRFFYAP
+1384 R
-1396 QNVALISVEEELRRE
+1396 LISVEEELRRE

-1429 EQQIAALDAANS
+1429 EQQIAALGAANS
-1441 RLMSSNTR
+1441 RLMSTNAS

-1454 STLRERYHGNN
+1454 SKQRY
-1465 TNNATNVGSN
+1465 NAKS
-1475 TTKQSNN
+1475 QA
-1482 GNSSASN
+1482 NSEA
-1489 NNQASDASALLQNI
+1489 APLLQNI

-1512 TC
+1512 SC

>member
-1 MNSASTEC
+1 MALTPRCRRGGGCENLSEVLANERTYGSN
-9 QVSQFEPLSDS
+9 FEPLNDS

-33 FEPQADANSWCDSRV
+33 FEPQVDTASWCDSRI
-48 HAGFLYLLVHY
+48 HAGTLHILVHY
-59 CEADCCV
+59 CEAECCI
-66 GDPSDE
+66 GEAASE

-98 LFAGTACMFKSH
+98 L
-110 SKLGDAMFVELPR
+110 GDAMFVELPR

-135 HWGYESSR
+135 YWGYETR

-155 EAGIEPETV
+155 EAAIEPETV
-164 SLREANTASPIAP
+164 SLREANTASPI
-177 LLRRAAPRQ
+177 
-186 GSGSKQRHT
+186 
-195 FDIELSSLERIDPNQ
+195 
-210 LAIQRSELKSLS
+210 
-222 LPRGFLPE
+222 
-230 LTEQCETVKIADFVH
+230 
-245 LLRKLPARP
+245 
-254 RSQDTSY
+254 DTSY

-318 VGLGSGAGLRGCRS
+318 AGLRGCRS

-349 VTPLHPSLLNRP
+349 VTPLHPSLLGRP

-366 TPSNGGPKYF
+366 TPSTGGPKYF
-376 SCRTAHEREQWMHSL
+376 SCRTAHERDQWLHSL

-396 PEAEQTRRTDNS
+396 PDAEQTRRTDNS

-447 CFWGERFDFHHLPAV
+447 CFWGEHFDFHHLPSV

-487 VNIPVNNV
+487 VSIPVHNV
-495 TSRYLTEKWYPV
+495 TSRYLTEKWYTV

-536 YSEFLEYLK
+536 YQEFLEYLK

-579 RAPQF
+579 KAPQF

-625 QETLGPVVRGAVEG
+625 QETLGAVVRGAVEG

-654 LHKQQQNLRA
+654 LHKQQQNLRN

-670 SRILASHSHFPVE
+670 SRILSSHSHFPLE
-683 LRECFRIFRERLK
+683 LRECFRIFRERLADL
-696 EMGREDMADNLIS
+696 GREDIADNLIS

-776 PSMKTFLQLISSSK
+776 PSMKNFLQLISNPLPKDAPANTSL
-790 ETQNNLMEYDGYI
+790 EFDGYI

-814 LLRESVATTS
+814 LLRESMAAIVPS
-824 SNSPSSPPS
+824 SPSMPPS
-833 RLPEILDRISQA
+833 RLPEILDRISLA
-845 LDQPGPSPVPST
+845 LDQPGPSPVPAAH
-857 LRYPN
+857 RYPN

-890 SSNHSTLNGTIGDS
+890 SNHSTINGTIRDS
-904 TEIIQ
+904 NEVLQT
-909 SNTLGHNANN
+909 NTLGHNSS
-919 GTRSPNVVR
+919 RSPNVAR

-936 YMPTNGKL
+936 YLPTNGKL
-944 QLQINNDDYPLES
+944 QLQISSDDYPLEPP
-957 SAFVSRSPTPIS
+957 AFVSRSPTPIT
-969 RQQHLH
+969 RQHRPLGS
-975 QRATAFAANNRSG
+975 NRSG

-993 VTSASLANVN
+993 TASASLANVN
-1003 HCQTNASHPT
+1003 HCQTHPT
-1013 SPTRSESHSNLKDSN
+1013 SPTRSESHNNLKDSN
-1028 YNITGSQSNNSTMAQ
+1028 YNITSPQNNQPGNGSIVLQQQQQQ
-1043 HRHNIS
+1043 HRHNIA
-1049 RLQNLDIHDRCE
+1049 RLAQSLDMHDRE

-1079 CCKEENANQTH
+1079 CHKEENANQT
-1090 QQNYNNVSKT
+1090 QQRNYNVSKT
-1100 TINANNHTGSNITLS
+1100 TVNANVVVNPPTNLTLS
-1115 INHQPNNNS
+1115 INHHQPNNN
-1124 YHNSKTNGGNNPTGA
+1124 YNPSKTNNHHATS
-1139 QLANGNLD
+1139 ANGNLD
-1147 EFSDLL
+1147 ELSDLL

-1196 VDLTSNNANGHI
+1196 VDLSSNNANAHI
-1208 LNSAPLAFANPV
+1208 LGAAPLAFANPV
-1220 YHMESNHHG
+1220 YHMESNHA
-1229 RNGRRG
+1229 RTGRRD
-1235 STSSD
+1235 SSSSE
-1240 EREGSN
+1240 EREGSGG
-1246 GGVENVRGVD
+1246 GGVDSVRGVD

-1262 LQQNARNL
+1262 PKNNMRNH
-1270 QRNGLQ
+1270 QRNNQ
-1276 SHQWRQNNSAI
+1276 NQWRQGNQTHRNNLEHA
-1287 RPGNNEQSQNNVC
+1287 QDV

-1317 DTSEEESCATRRSK
+1317 EDTSEEENCTTRRSK
-1331 SRSHRSIDQYEVEIE
+1331 SRSHRSIDQYEVDMFEVE
-1346 RLQSSVDRLRARLGA
+1346 RLQNSVDRLRLRARLGA
-1361 AEDADVDGLGP
+1361 TDDADLDLAP
-1372 DTKMKSIISSHS
+1372 DNNMKSIIS
-1384 ALYTQNRFFYAP
+1384 R
-1396 QNVALISVEEELRRE
+1396 LISVEEELRRE

-1429 EQQIAALDAANS
+1429 EQQIAALGAANS
-1441 RLMSSNTR
+1441 RLMSTNAS

-1454 STLRERYHGNN
+1454 SKQRF
-1465 TNNATNVGSN
+1465 NAKS
-1475 TTKQSNN
+1475 
-1482 GNSSASN
+1482 
-1489 NNQASDASALLQNI
+1489 QASTEAAPLLQNI

-1512 TC
+1512 SC

>member
-1 MNSASTEC
+1 MLNAENTEGSPKRRSTFYVSLDTDARQPSKIPKTITSESDKFVSNTFPISNSKTVPNVILTRTLSNKDDSLSNSKRTEESFPESRGKVQSLTKIFETPKGEQVTNNCEQRKKVERTRSFKTIERFHSRFTGRKDTSRKDSRLNNTIACFEVEDEDSRKKPDADKRTNSKNHDSKSNGAGKISTETRTK
-9 QVSQFEPLSDS
+9 QNGSTTFTNLLIRRTHSTKLARSTSTLVKATGRHASVDNS
-20 CGESDME
+20 CSVVT
-27 GLDLSL
+27 
-33 FEPQADANSWCDSRV
+33 P
-48 HAGFLYLLVHY
+48 
-59 CEADCCV
+59 
-66 GDPSDE
+66 
-72 ACWEPCYCVLLQDEQ
+72 
-87 TLTAYRSEDMA
+87 
-98 LFAGTACMFKSH
+98 
-110 SKLGDAMFVELPR
+110 
-123 VRLDGGARAFRQ
+123 ARAENHRSNT
-135 HWGYESSR
+135 EKSK
-143 PLAPPPPLIEED
+143 ED
-155 EAGIEPETV
+155 EAPDDSVADNDEGTESSVFEDADADAGIH
-164 SLREANTASPIAP
+164 S
-177 LLRRAAPRQ
+177 
-186 GSGSKQRHT
+186 
-195 FDIELSSLERIDPNQ
+195 
-210 LAIQRSELKSLS
+210 
-222 LPRGFLPE
+222 
-230 LTEQCETVKIADFVH
+230 
-245 LLRKLPARP
+245 
-254 RSQDTSY
+254 DTSY

-318 VGLGSGAGLRGCRS
+318 AGLRGCRS

-349 VTPLHPSLLNRP
+349 VTPLHPSLLGRP

-366 TPSNGGPKYF
+366 TPSTGGPKYF
-376 SCRTAHEREQWMHSL
+376 SCRTAHERDQWLHSL

-396 PEAEQTRRTDNS
+396 PDAEQTRRTDNS

-447 CFWGERFDFHHLPAV
+447 CFWGEHFDFHHLPSV

-487 VNIPVNNV
+487 VSIPVHNV
-495 TSRYLTEKWYPV
+495 TSRYLTEKWYTV

-525 FQSVDILPVQV
+525 FQSVDILPVQI
-536 YSEFLEYLK
+536 YQEFLEYLK
-545 TDYAALCEKLEPV
+545 TDYASLCEKLEPV

-579 RAPQF
+579 KAPQF

-625 QETLGPVVRGAVEG
+625 QETLGAVVRGAVEG

-654 LHKQQQNLRA
+654 LHKQQQNLRN

-670 SRILASHSHFPVE
+670 SRILASHAHFPLE
-683 LRECFRIFRERLK
+683 LRECFRIFRERLAD
-696 EMGREDMADNLIS
+696 MGREDIADNLIS

-770 VLEREA
+770 LLEREA
-776 PSMKTFLQLISSSK
+776 PSMKNFLQLISSPLPK
-790 ETQNNLMEYDGYI
+790 DAPANNSLEFDGYI

-814 LLRESVATTS
+814 LLRESLVTIS
-824 SNSPSSPPS
+824 SFSSSLPPS
-833 RLPEILDRISQA
+833 RLPEILERISIA
-845 LDQPGPSPVPST
+845 LDQSGPNPVPVSH
-857 LRYPN
+857 RYPN

-876 NSNTNLSISATSTL
+876 NSNTNLSVSATSTL
-890 SSNHSTLNGTIGDS
+890 SNHSTLNGTIRDS
-904 TEIIQ
+904 NEVLQ
-909 SNTLGHNANN
+909 SNTLSHNSS
-919 GTRSPNVVR
+919 RSPNVTR

-936 YMPTNGKL
+936 YMPANGKL
-944 QLQINNDDYPLES
+944 QLQITTDDYPLES
-957 SAFVSRSPTPIS
+957 PAFVSRSPTPIV
-969 RQQHLH
+969 RQHRPLGSG
-975 QRATAFAANNRSG
+975 RAGA
-988 PGYRL
+988 GYRL
-993 VTSASLANVN
+993 TASASLANVN
-1003 HCQTNASHPT
+1003 HCQTHPA

-1028 YNITGSQSNNSTMAQ
+1028 YNITTSQINQSNNCTIMSQ
-1043 HRHNIS
+1043 QQQQQNHRHNIA
-1049 RLQNLDIHDRCE
+1049 RLQNLDIHDRE

-1071 SRSASRNH
+1071 SRSTSRNH
-1079 CCKEENANQTH
+1079 CNKEDNVNQMQH
-1090 QQNYNNVSKT
+1090 QNYNNVSKT
-1100 TINANNHTGSNITLS
+1100 TVNANVVVNPSSNLTLS
-1115 INHQPNNNS
+1115 INHQPNNN
-1124 YHNSKTNGGNNPTGA
+1124 YTNSKNNTT
-1139 QLANGNLD
+1139 ANGNLD
-1147 EFSDLL
+1147 ELSDLL

-1196 VDLTSNNANGHI
+1196 VDLSSNNANAHI
-1208 LNSAPLAFANPV
+1208 LNAAPLAFANPV
-1220 YHMESNHHG
+1220 YHMESNHG

-1235 STSSD
+1235 SSSSE
-1240 EREGSN
+1240 ERDGN
-1246 GGVENVRGVD
+1246 GGVEGVRGVD

-1262 LQQNARNL
+1262 PQNNVRNL
-1270 QRNGLQ
+1270 QRNNQ
-1276 SHQWRQNNSAI
+1276 NQWRQANQTHKNNS
-1287 RPGNNEQSQNNVC
+1287 EQNQGVC

-1317 DTSEEESCATRRSK
+1317 DTSEEESCTTRRSK
-1331 SRSHRSIDQYEVEIE
+1331 SRSHRSINQVNLRGGGATARTTEDVGCVVVQAA
-1346 RLQSSVDRLRARLGA
+1346 RDRRAR
-1361 AEDADVDGLGP
+1361 
-1372 DTKMKSIISSHS
+1372 
-1384 ALYTQNRFFYAP
+1384 
-1396 QNVALISVEEELRRE
+1396 
-1411 QQKMSAAL
+1411 
-1419 SYKQRVIDAQ
+1419 
-1429 EQQIAALDAANS
+1429 
-1441 RLMSSNTR
+1441 
-1449 LLSAL
+1449 
-1454 STLRERYHGNN
+1454 
-1465 TNNATNVGSN
+1465 ATNSCFGRCEF
-1475 TTKQSNN
+1475 
-1482 GNSSASN
+1482 ASN
-1489 NNQASDASALLQNI
+1489 DVKHKTVVRIEHPEATIQVEPVEQR
-1503 ADIGELKSS
+1503 GGCVTPKHR
-1512 TC
+1512 

>member
-1 MNSASTEC
+1 MALTPTRCRGGGGENLSEDIANDDEPAN
-9 QVSQFEPLSDS
+9 VANFEPLSDS

-33 FEPQADANSWCDSRV
+33 FEPQVDTTSWCDSRI
-48 HAGFLYLLVHY
+48 HAGTLHILAHY
-59 CEADCCV
+59 CEAECCV
-66 GDPSDE
+66 GEAAGE

-110 SKLGDAMFVELPR
+110 NKLGDAMFVELPR

-135 HWGYESSR
+135 HWGYESR

-155 EAGIEPETV
+155 EAAIEPETV
-164 SLREANTASPIAP
+164 SLREANTASPI
-177 LLRRAAPRQ
+177 
-186 GSGSKQRHT
+186 
-195 FDIELSSLERIDPNQ
+195 
-210 LAIQRSELKSLS
+210 
-222 LPRGFLPE
+222 
-230 LTEQCETVKIADFVH
+230 
-245 LLRKLPARP
+245 
-254 RSQDTSY
+254 DTSY

-318 VGLGSGAGLRGCRS
+318 AGLRGCRS

-349 VTPLHPSLLNRP
+349 VTPLHPSLLGRP

-366 TPSNGGPKYF
+366 TPSTGGPKYF
-376 SCRTAHEREQWMHSL
+376 SCRTAHERDQWLHSL

-396 PEAEQTRRTDNS
+396 PDAEQTRRTDNS

-447 CFWGERFDFHHLPAV
+447 CFWGEHFDFHHLPSV

-487 VNIPVNNV
+487 VSIPVHNV

-507 VGDKGPLKEPP
+507 QGDKGPLKEPP

-536 YSEFLEYLK
+536 YQEFLEYLK
-545 TDYAALCEKLEPV
+545 TDYASLCEKLEP
-558 IGVKAKEDIAT
+558 IITVKAKEDIAT

-579 RAPQF
+579 KAPQF

-625 QETLGPVVRGAVEG
+625 QETLGAVVRGAVEG

-654 LHKQQQNLRA
+654 LHKQQQNLRN

-670 SRILASHSHFPVE
+670 SRILASHAHFPLE
-683 LRECFRIFRERLK
+683 LRECFRIFRERLAD
-696 EMGREDMADNLIS
+696 MGREDIANNLIS

-770 VLEREA
+770 LLEREA
-776 PSMKTFLQLISSSK
+776 PSMKNFLQLISSTLPK
-790 ETQNNLMEYDGYI
+790 DAPANNSLEFDGYI

-814 LLRESVATTS
+814 LLRESLVTLS
-824 SNSPSSPPS
+824 SCSPSLPPP
-833 RLPEILDRISQA
+833 RLQEILDRISMA
-845 LDQPGPSPVPST
+845 LDQSGPSPVPAPH
-857 LRYPN
+857 RYPN

-890 SSNHSTLNGTIGDS
+890 SNHSTLNGTIRDS
-904 TEIIQ
+904 NEVLQ
-909 SNTLGHNANN
+909 SNTLGHNNS
-919 GTRSPNVVR
+919 RSPNVAR

-936 YMPTNGKL
+936 YMPANGKL
-944 QLQINNDDYPLES
+944 QLQITTDDYPLEPP
-957 SAFVSRSPTPIS
+957 AFVSRSPTPIV
-969 RQQHLH
+969 RQH
-975 QRATAFAANNRSG
+975 RAIGSNRTG
-988 PGYRL
+988 AGYRL
-993 VTSASLANVN
+993 TASASLANVN
-1003 HCQTNASHPT
+1003 HCQTHPT

-1028 YNITGSQSNNSTMAQ
+1028 YNITSSQNQSNNCTIMSQ
-1043 HRHNIS
+1043 QQQQQQNHRHNIT
-1049 RLQNLDIHDRCE
+1049 RLQNLDIHDRE

-1079 CCKEENANQTH
+1079 CNKEENANQMQH
-1090 QQNYNNVSKT
+1090 QNYNNVSKT
-1100 TINANNHTGSNITLS
+1100 TVNANVVNPSSNLTLS
-1115 INHQPNNNS
+1115 INHQPNNN
-1124 YHNSKTNGGNNPTGA
+1124 YNSKTNSTA
-1139 QLANGNLD
+1139 ANGNLD
-1147 EFSDLL
+1147 ELSDLL

-1196 VDLTSNNANGHI
+1196 VDLSSNNANTHI
-1208 LNSAPLAFANPV
+1208 LSAAPLAFANPV
-1220 YHMESNHHG
+1220 YHMESNHG

-1235 STSSD
+1235 SSSSE
-1240 EREGSN
+1240 ERDGSG
-1246 GGVENVRGVD
+1246 GGVEGVRGVD

-1262 LQQNARNL
+1262 PPQNNVRNL
-1270 QRNGLQ
+1270 QRNTQ
-1276 SHQWRQNNSAI
+1276 NQWRQTNQTHRNNS
-1287 RPGNNEQSQNNVC
+1287 EQNQDVC
-1300 CTKLRR
+1300 YTKLRR

-1317 DTSEEESCATRRSK
+1317 DTSEEESCTTRKSK

-1361 AEDADVDGLGP
+1361 TEDTDIDGIAP
-1372 DTKMKSIISSHS
+1372 DTKMKSIIS
-1384 ALYTQNRFFYAP
+1384 R
-1396 QNVALISVEEELRRE
+1396 LISVEEELRRE

-1441 RLMSSNTR
+1441 RLMTSNTR

-1454 STLRERYHGNN
+1454 STLKQRY
-1465 TNNATNVGSN
+1465 NAKSN
-1475 TTKQSNN
+1475 QS
-1482 GNSSASN
+1482 SSEA
-1489 NNQASDASALLQNI
+1489 AALLQNI

-1512 TC
+1512 SC

>member
-1 MNSASTEC
+1 MALSSRCRGGVVPSVGSKEISTED
-9 QVSQFEPLSDS
+9 VTITEDSEAPGTGASVPTASNFEPLSDS

-33 FEPQADANSWCDSRV
+33 FEPQGDGNSWCDSRI
-48 HAGFLYLLVHY
+48 HAGTLDLLVHY

-66 GDPSDE
+66 GEAAGE

-98 LFAGTACMFKSH
+98 LFAGTGCMFKSH
-110 SKLGDAMFVELPR
+110 TKLGDAMFVELPR

-135 HWGYESSR
+135 HWGYESR
-143 PLAPPPPLIEED
+143 PLMPPPPLIEED

-177 LLRRAAPRQ
+177 LLRKGTTLPKR
-186 GSGSKQRHT
+186 SGS
-195 FDIELSSLERIDPNQ
+195 SSQQGYRRTMDHQQ
-210 LAIQRSELKSLS
+210 LTCLRETDANFLRVQQSESKSLS
-222 LPRGFLPE
+222 LPRGFP
-230 LTEQCETVKIADFVH
+230 
-245 LLRKLPARP
+245 PALEKRNDDE
-254 RSQDTSY
+254 DTSY

-318 VGLGSGAGLRGCRS
+318 AGLRGCRS

-349 VTPLHPSLLNRP
+349 VTPLHPSLLGRP

-366 TPSNGGPKYF
+366 TPSTGGPKYF
-376 SCRTAHEREQWMHSL
+376 SCRTAHERDQWLHSL

-396 PEAEQTRRTDNS
+396 PDAEQTRRTDNS

-415 AKGVPAK
+415 AKGVPMK

-432 STLYARTTAKLKADL
+432 STLYARTTAKVKTEL
-447 CFWGERFDFHHLPAV
+447 CFWGEHFDFHHLPSV

-487 VNIPVNNV
+487 VSIPVHNV

-518 ALRVKCR
+518 SLRVKCR

-536 YSEFLEYLK
+536 YQEFLEYLK
-545 TDYAALCEKLEPV
+545 TDYASLCEKLEPV

-579 RAPQF
+579 KAPQF

-625 QETLGPVVRGAVEG
+625 QDTLGAVVRAAVEG

-654 LHKQQQNLRA
+654 LHKQQHNLRA

-670 SRILASHSHFPVE
+670 SRILSSHAHFPLE
-683 LRECFRIFRERLK
+683 LRECFRIFRERLA
-696 EMGREDMADNLIS
+696 EMGREDIADNLIS

-776 PSMKTFLQLISSSK
+776 PSMKNFLQLISSPLPKDAPS
-790 ETQNNLMEYDGYI
+790 NNSLEFDGYI

-814 LLRESVATTS
+814 LLRESVAATPS
-824 SNSPSSPPS
+824 SPSSPS
-833 RLPEILDRISQA
+833 SALPEILDRISSA
-845 LDQPGPSPVPST
+845 LDQPGPSPTPVSH
-857 LRYPN
+857 RYPN
-862 LQNNIF
+862 IQNNIF
-868 RYNDPTIA
+868 RYNDPTIG

-890 SSNHSTLNGTIGDS
+890 SNHSTLNGTLRES
-904 TEIIQ
+904 SEVLQ
-909 SNTLGHNANN
+909 SNTLGHQS
-919 GTRSPNVVR
+919 TRSPNVVR

-936 YMPTNGKL
+936 YLPTNGKF
-944 QLQINNDDYPLES
+944 QLQISSDDYHPLEPA
-957 SAFVSRSPTPIS
+957 AFVSRSPTPIT
-969 RQQHLH
+969 RQH
-975 QRATAFAANNRSG
+975 RPIGSNRSATA
-988 PGYRL
+988 GYRL
-993 VTSASLANVN
+993 TSSASLANVN
-1003 HCQTNASHPT
+1003 NCQQNMPT

-1028 YNITGSQSNNSTMAQ
+1028 YNINQNNVTNNSMGGIQ
-1043 HRHNIS
+1043 LQSSHHQLQQQQRHNNGRIV
-1049 RLQNLDIHDRCE
+1049 NLEVHD

-1071 SRSASRNH
+1071 SRSGSRNH
-1079 CCKEENANQTH
+1079 CNKEEQNANQTH
-1090 QQNYNNVSKT
+1090 QQNYNNVTKT
-1100 TINANNHTGSNITLS
+1100 TVNANPSIVNHSSTNLTLS
-1115 INHQPNNNS
+1115 INHQPNNNYNIGKS
-1124 YHNSKTNGGNNPTGA
+1124 HNNPSTNTTASTTAAITTTG
-1139 QLANGNLD
+1139 NGNLD

-1158 EVSESKSQK
+1158 EASESKSQK

-1196 VDLTSNNANGHI
+1196 VDLSNNANPHI
-1208 LNSAPLAFANPV
+1208 LNAAPLAFANPV
-1220 YHMESNHHG
+1220 YHMESGHV
-1229 RNGRRG
+1229 RSGRRG
-1235 STSSD
+1235 SSSSE
-1240 EREGSN
+1240 EREG
-1246 GGVENVRGVD
+1246 GGVEGVRGVD

-1262 LQQNARNL
+1262 PPPSIRNI
-1270 QRNGLQ
+1270 QRNGQ
-1276 SHQWRQNNSAI
+1276 NQWRNTNASH
-1287 RPGNNEQSQNNVC
+1287 RTNNEQTANVC
-1300 CTKLRR
+1300 CTNLRR

-1331 SRSHRSIDQYEVEIE
+1331 SRSHRSVDQYEVEIE
-1346 RLQSSVDRLRARLGA
+1346 RLQSSVDRLRARLGTTDDTEIDGIA
-1361 AEDADVDGLGP
+1361 PDA
-1372 DTKMKSIISSHS
+1372 KMKSIIS
-1384 ALYTQNRFFYAP
+1384 R
-1396 QNVALISVEEELRRE
+1396 LISVEEELRRE
-1411 QQKMSAAL
+1411 QQKMSATL

-1454 STLRERYHGNN
+1454 STLKQRY
-1465 TNNATNVGSN
+1465 NA
-1475 TTKQSNN
+1475 KAQP
-1482 GNSSASN
+1482 SSE
-1489 NNQASDASALLQNI
+1489 ASALLQNI
-1503 ADIGELKSS
+1503 ADISELKSS
-1512 TC
+1512 SC

>member
-1 MNSASTEC
+1 MKLEYPC
-9 QVSQFEPLSDS
+9 RV
-20 CGESDME
+20 E
-27 GLDLSL
+27 GWL
-33 FEPQADANSWCDSRV
+33 NV
-48 HAGFLYLLVHY
+48 
-59 CEADCCV
+59 CEAECCV
-66 GDPSDE
+66 GEAAAE

-98 LFAGTACMFKSH
+98 LFAGTACMFKSRN
-110 SKLGDAMFVELPR
+110 KLGDAMFVELPR

-135 HWGYESSR
+135 HWGYESR

-155 EAGIEPETV
+155 EAAVEPETV
-164 SLREANTASPIAP
+164 SLREANTASPIAL
-177 LLRRAAPRQ
+177 LLRRVSTLPRRGLQ
-186 GSGSKQRHT
+186 QRHT
-195 FDIELSSLERIDPNQ
+195 LDPELSSLSEHDSNRLIVER
-210 LAIQRSELKSLS
+210 ELKSLS
-222 LPRGFLPE
+222 LPRGFPPE
-230 LTEQCETVKIADFVH
+230 LAVKEDD
-245 LLRKLPARP
+245 K
-254 RSQDTSY
+254 DTSY

-318 VGLGSGAGLRGCRS
+318 AGLRGCRS

-349 VTPLHPSLLNRP
+349 VTPLHPSLLGRP

-366 TPSNGGPKYF
+366 TPSTGGPKYF
-376 SCRTAHEREQWMHSL
+376 SCRTAHERDQWLHSL

-396 PEAEQTRRTDNS
+396 PDAEQTRRTDNS

-447 CFWGERFDFHHLPAV
+447 CFWGEHFDFHHLPSV

-487 VNIPVNNV
+487 VSIPVHNV
-495 TSRYLTEKWYPV
+495 TSRYLTEKWYTV

-525 FQSVDILPVQV
+525 FQSVDILPVQI
-536 YSEFLEYLK
+536 YQEFLEYLK
-545 TDYAALCEKLEPV
+545 TDYASLCEKLEPV

-579 RAPQF
+579 KAPQF

-625 QETLGPVVRGAVEG
+625 QETLGAVVRGAVEG

-654 LHKQQQNLRA
+654 LHKQQQNLRN

-670 SRILASHSHFPVE
+670 SRILASHAHFPLE
-683 LRECFRIFRERLK
+683 LRECFRIFRERLAD
-696 EMGREDMADNLIS
+696 MGREDIADNLIS

-770 VLEREA
+770 LLEREA
-776 PSMKTFLQLISSSK
+776 PSMKNFLQLISSPLPK
-790 ETQNNLMEYDGYI
+790 DAPANNSLEFDGYI

-814 LLRESVATTS
+814 LLRESLVTIS
-824 SNSPSSPPS
+824 SFSSSLPPS
-833 RLPEILDRISQA
+833 RLPEILERISIA
-845 LDQPGPSPVPST
+845 LDQSGPNPVPVSH
-857 LRYPN
+857 RYPN

-876 NSNTNLSISATSTL
+876 NSNTNLSVSATSTL
-890 SSNHSTLNGTIGDS
+890 SNHSTLNGTIRDS
-904 TEIIQ
+904 NEVLQ
-909 SNTLGHNANN
+909 SNTLSHNSS
-919 GTRSPNVVR
+919 RSPNVTR

-944 QLQINNDDYPLES
+944 QLQITTDDYPLES
-957 SAFVSRSPTPIS
+957 PAFVSRSPTPIVRQHRPLGSS
-969 RQQHLH
+969 RTG
-975 QRATAFAANNRSG
+975 A
-988 PGYRL
+988 GYRL
-993 VTSASLANVN
+993 TASASLANVN
-1003 HCQTNASHPT
+1003 HCQTHPA

-1028 YNITGSQSNNSTMAQ
+1028 YNITTSQINQSNNCTIMSQ
-1043 HRHNIS
+1043 QQQQQNHRHNIS
-1049 RLQNLDIHDRCE
+1049 RLQNLDIHDRE

-1071 SRSASRNH
+1071 SRSTSRNH
-1079 CCKEENANQTH
+1079 CNKEDNVNQMQH
-1090 QQNYNNVSKT
+1090 QNYNNVSKT
-1100 TINANNHTGSNITLS
+1100 TVNANVVVNPSSNLTLS
-1115 INHQPNNNS
+1115 INHQPNNN
-1124 YHNSKTNGGNNPTGA
+1124 YTNSKNNTT
-1139 QLANGNLD
+1139 ANGNLD
-1147 EFSDLL
+1147 ELSDLL

-1196 VDLTSNNANGHI
+1196 VDLSSNNANAHI
-1208 LNSAPLAFANPV
+1208 LNAAPLAFANPV
-1220 YHMESNHHG
+1220 YHMESNHG

-1235 STSSD
+1235 SSSSE
-1240 EREGSN
+1240 ERDGN
-1246 GGVENVRGVD
+1246 GGVEGVRGVD

-1262 LQQNARNL
+1262 PQNNVRNL
-1270 QRNGLQ
+1270 QRNNQ
-1276 SHQWRQNNSAI
+1276 NQWRQANQTHRNNS
-1287 RPGNNEQSQNNVC
+1287 EQNQGVC

-1317 DTSEEESCATRRSK
+1317 DTSEEESCTTRRSK

-1346 RLQSSVDRLRARLGA
+1346 RLQSSVDRLRARLGTT
-1361 AEDADVDGLGP
+1361 EDTDIDGVAP
-1372 DTKMKSIISSHS
+1372 DTKMKSIIS
-1384 ALYTQNRFFYAP
+1384 R
-1396 QNVALISVEEELRRE
+1396 LISVEEELRRE

-1441 RLMSSNTR
+1441 RLMTSNTK

-1454 STLRERYHGNN
+1454 STLKQRYKSSQS
-1465 TNNATNVGSN
+1465 SN
-1475 TTKQSNN
+1475 E
-1482 GNSSASN
+1482 A
-1489 NNQASDASALLQNI
+1489 AALLQNI

-1512 TC
+1512 SC

>member
-1 MNSASTEC
+1 MLNAENTDGSPKRRSTFY
-9 QVSQFEPLSDS
+9 VSLDNDTRQPSKIPKTINSDS
-20 CGESDME
+20 DKYINNTFPINTSKTVPNVILTRTLSNNVSLPNPKRVEDSFPESRGKVQSLTKIFETPKGDQTTNGSDQRKKVERTRSFKTIERFQSRFTGRKDTSRKDNRLNNTIACFEVEDEDSKKKPETDKRSNSKNHDSKSSNVMKINSSESRIKQNSGTTFTNLLIRRTHSTKLARSTSTLVKTPGRHASVDSPCSVATPAKSENHHRSSSEKSKEDETPDDSVADNDE
-27 GLDLSL
+27 GTESSV
-33 FEPQADANSWCDSRV
+33 FEDADAD
-48 HAGFLYLLVHY
+48 
-59 CEADCCV
+59 
-66 GDPSDE
+66 
-72 ACWEPCYCVLLQDEQ
+72 
-87 TLTAYRSEDMA
+87 
-98 LFAGTACMFKSH
+98 
-110 SKLGDAMFVELPR
+110 
-123 VRLDGGARAFRQ
+123 
-135 HWGYESSR
+135 
-143 PLAPPPPLIEED
+143 
-155 EAGIEPETV
+155 AGIH
-164 SLREANTASPIAP
+164 S
-177 LLRRAAPRQ
+177 
-186 GSGSKQRHT
+186 
-195 FDIELSSLERIDPNQ
+195 
-210 LAIQRSELKSLS
+210 
-222 LPRGFLPE
+222 
-230 LTEQCETVKIADFVH
+230 
-245 LLRKLPARP
+245 
-254 RSQDTSY
+254 DTSY

-318 VGLGSGAGLRGCRS
+318 AGLRGCRS

-349 VTPLHPSLLNRP
+349 VTPLHPSLLGRP

-366 TPSNGGPKYF
+366 TPSTGGPKYF
-376 SCRTAHEREQWMHSL
+376 SCRTAHERDQWLHSL

-396 PEAEQTRRTDNS
+396 PDAEQTRRTDNS

-447 CFWGERFDFHHLPAV
+447 CFWGEHFDFHHLPSV

-487 VNIPVNNV
+487 VSIPVHNV
-495 TSRYLTEKWYPV
+495 TSRYLTEKWYTV

-536 YSEFLEYLK
+536 YQEFLEYLK
-545 TDYAALCEKLEPV
+545 TDYASLCEKLEPV

-579 RAPQF
+579 KAPQF

-625 QETLGPVVRGAVEG
+625 QETLGAVVRGAVEG

-654 LHKQQQNLRA
+654 LHKQQQNLRN

-670 SRILASHSHFPVE
+670 SRILASHAHFPLE
-683 LRECFRIFRERLK
+683 LRECFRIFRERLAD
-696 EMGREDMADNLIS
+696 MGREDIADNLIS

-770 VLEREA
+770 LLEREA
-776 PSMKTFLQLISSSK
+776 PSMKNFLQLISSPLPK
-790 ETQNNLMEYDGYI
+790 DAPANNSLEFDGYI

-814 LLRESVATTS
+814 LLRESLVTITS
-824 SNSPSSPPS
+824 FSSSLPPS
-833 RLPEILDRISQA
+833 RLPEILERISIA
-845 LDQPGPSPVPST
+845 LDQSGPSPVPASH
-857 LRYPN
+857 RYPN
-862 LQNNIF
+862 IQNNIF

-876 NSNTNLSISATSTL
+876 NSNTNLSVSATSTL
-890 SSNHSTLNGTIGDS
+890 SNHSTLNGTIRDS
-904 TEIIQ
+904 NEVLQ
-909 SNTLGHNANN
+909 SNTLGHNSS
-919 GTRSPNVVR
+919 RSPNVTR

-944 QLQINNDDYPLES
+944 QLQITTDDYPLEPP
-957 SAFVSRSPTPIS
+957 AFVSRSPTPIV
-969 RQQHLH
+969 RQH
-975 QRATAFAANNRSG
+975 RAIGSNRAG
-988 PGYRL
+988 AGYRL
-993 VTSASLANVN
+993 TASASLANVN
-1003 HCQTNASHPT
+1003 HCQTHPA

-1028 YNITGSQSNNSTMAQ
+1028 YNITTSQINQANNCTIMGQ
-1043 HRHNIS
+1043 QQQNHRHNIA
-1049 RLQNLDIHDRCE
+1049 RLQNLDIHDRE

-1071 SRSASRNH
+1071 SRSGSRNH
-1079 CCKEENANQTH
+1079 CNKEENANQMQH
-1090 QQNYNNVSKT
+1090 QNYNNVSKT
-1100 TINANNHTGSNITLS
+1100 TVNANVVVNPSSNLTLS
-1115 INHQPNNNS
+1115 INQPNNN
-1124 YHNSKTNGGNNPTGA
+1124 YTNSKTNNTT
-1139 QLANGNLD
+1139 ANGNLD
-1147 EFSDLL
+1147 ELSDLL

-1196 VDLTSNNANGHI
+1196 VDLSSNNANAHI
-1208 LNSAPLAFANPV
+1208 LNAAPLAFANPV
-1220 YHMESNHHG
+1220 YHMESNHG

-1235 STSSD
+1235 SSSSE
-1240 EREGSN
+1240 ERDGS
-1246 GGVENVRGVD
+1246 GGVEGVRGVD

-1262 LQQNARNL
+1262 PQNNVRNL
-1270 QRNGLQ
+1270 QRNNQ
-1276 SHQWRQNNSAI
+1276 NQWRQANQTHRNNSD
-1287 RPGNNEQSQNNVC
+1287 QNQGVC

-1317 DTSEEESCATRRSK
+1317 DTSEEESCTTRRSK

-1361 AEDADVDGLGP
+1361 TEDTDIDGVAP
-1372 DTKMKSIISSHS
+1372 DTKMKSIIS
-1384 ALYTQNRFFYAP
+1384 R
-1396 QNVALISVEEELRRE
+1396 LISVEEELRRE

-1441 RLMSSNTR
+1441 RLMTSNTK

-1454 STLRERYHGNN
+1454 STLKQRYNAK
-1465 TNNATNVGSN
+1465 TN
-1475 TTKQSNN
+1475 QSN
-1482 GNSSASN
+1482 SEA
-1489 NNQASDASALLQNI
+1489 AALLQNI
-1503 ADIGELKSS
+1503 VDIGELKSS
-1512 TC
+1512 SC

>member
-1 MNSASTEC
+1 MLEQEDSPKRRSTFY
-9 QVSQFEPLSDS
+9 VSLD
-20 CGESDME
+20 GESRQGKIVSKTISHDAE
-27 GLDLSL
+27 KYCNTFPIGNTTAKTTGQLQRTLSNHDAL
-33 FEPQADANSWCDSRV
+33 TNSSVVENNKRTDVESRGKVQSLTRIFEASKVVDEVPEQQHNKKKVERTRSFKTIERFQSRFTGKKDSGRKDNRLNNTIACITDTTENYSHHDARRKIHRDDEEDVERTSIMPKIKSRSRESRSIVEQKVSKQNSNSGGGSSNNNNNNNTSFANLIRRTHSTKLARSTSALVRAGRQTTIDDSSHHEDFSTDHEKDNFDDTRNECPD
-48 HAGFLYLLVHY
+48 G
-59 CEADCCV
+59 CV
-66 GDPSDE
+66 
-72 ACWEPCYCVLLQDEQ
+72 
-87 TLTAYRSEDMA
+87 
-98 LFAGTACMFKSH
+98 FKET
-110 SKLGDAMFVELPR
+110 DV
-123 VRLDGGARAFRQ
+123 DGGI
-135 HWGYESSR
+135 HS
-143 PLAPPPPLIEED
+143 
-155 EAGIEPETV
+155 
-164 SLREANTASPIAP
+164 
-177 LLRRAAPRQ
+177 
-186 GSGSKQRHT
+186 
-195 FDIELSSLERIDPNQ
+195 
-210 LAIQRSELKSLS
+210 
-222 LPRGFLPE
+222 
-230 LTEQCETVKIADFVH
+230 
-245 LLRKLPARP
+245 
-254 RSQDTSY
+254 DTSY

-318 VGLGSGAGLRGCRS
+318 AGLRGCRS

-349 VTPLHPSLLNRP
+349 VTPLHPSLLGRP

-376 SCRTAHEREQWMHSL
+376 SCRTAHERDQWLQSL

-396 PEAEQTRRTDNS
+396 PDAEQTRRTDNS

-447 CFWGERFDFHHLPAV
+447 CFWGEHFDFHHLPSV

-487 VNIPVNNV
+487 VSIPVHNV
-495 TSRYLTEKWYPV
+495 TSRYLTEKWYTV
-507 VGDKGPLKEPP
+507 VGEKGPLKEPP

-536 YSEFLEYLK
+536 YQEFLEYLK
-545 TDYAALCEKLEPV
+545 TDYASLCEKLEPV

-579 RAPQF
+579 KAPQF

-625 QETLGPVVRGAVEG
+625 QETLGAVVRGAVEG

-644 DPLKVASVAA
+644 DPMKVASVAA

-670 SRILASHSHFPVE
+670 NRILTSHAHFPLE
-683 LRECFRIFRERLK
+683 LRECFRIFRERLA
-696 EMGREDMADNLIS
+696 EMGREDIADNLIS

-770 VLEREA
+770 LLEREA
-776 PSMKTFLQLISSSK
+776 PSMKDFLQLISSPLSK
-790 ETQNNLMEYDGYI
+790 ETSANNSLEFDGYI

-814 LLRESVATTS
+814 LLRESVAATTS
-824 SNSPSSPPS
+824 TSPSSPPS
-833 RLPEILDRISQA
+833 RLPEILDKISSA
-845 LDQPGPSPVPST
+845 LDQPGPSPIST
-857 LRYPN
+857 LHRYPN

-868 RYNDPTIA
+868 RFNDPTIS
-876 NSNTNLSISATSTL
+876 NSNSNLSISATSTL
-890 SSNHSTLNGTIGDS
+890 SNHSTLNGTIRDS
-904 TEIIQ
+904 SEVLQT
-909 SNTLGHNANN
+909 NTLGHNN
-919 GTRSPNVVR
+919 TRSPNVVR

-936 YMPTNGKL
+936 YLPTNGKL
-944 QLQINNDDYPLES
+944 QLQINTDDYPLEPP
-957 SAFVSRSPTPIS
+957 AFVSRSPTPIV
-969 RQQHLH
+969 RQH
-975 QRATAFAANNRSG
+975 RPVINNRTG
-988 PGYRL
+988 VGYRL
-993 VTSASLANVN
+993 TASASLANVN
-1003 HCQTNASHPT
+1003 HCQQHPT

-1028 YNITGSQSNNSTMAQ
+1028 YNITNVP
-1043 HRHNIS
+1043 HIRHNNIT
-1049 RLQNLDIHDRCE
+1049 RLQNLDIHDRTE
-1061 DNYNHNNYNV
+1061 DNYNHNYNNMSTKSTIV
-1071 SRSASRNH
+1071 NRNH
-1079 CCKEENANQTH
+1079 FHKEENANQTQ

-1100 TINANNHTGSNITLS
+1100 TVNANPNLTLS
-1115 INHQPNNNS
+1115 INQPNNN
-1124 YHNSKTNGGNNPTGA
+1124 YHNSKTNAT
-1139 QLANGNLD
+1139 NGNLD
-1147 EFSDLL
+1147 DLSDLL

-1196 VDLTSNNANGHI
+1196 VELSSNNANAHI
-1208 LNSAPLAFANPV
+1208 ISAAPLAFANPV
-1220 YHMESNHHG
+1220 YHMESSHT
-1229 RNGRRG
+1229 RSGRRG
-1235 STSSD
+1235 SSSSE
-1240 EREGSN
+1240 ERER
-1246 GGVENVRGVD
+1246 GVGIEAVRGVD

-1262 LQQNARNL
+1262 PQQNVRNVI
-1270 QRNGLQ
+1270 QRNGQ
-1276 SHQWRQNNSAI
+1276 NQWRQNNTGH
-1287 RPGNNEQSQNNVC
+1287 RTNVEQSQNVC

-1317 DTSEEESCATRRSK
+1317 DTSEEENCATRRSK
-1331 SRSHRSIDQYEVEIE
+1331 SRSHRSIDQVDKYEVEIE
-1346 RLQSSVDRLRARLGA
+1346 RLQSNVDRLRARLA
-1361 AEDADVDGLGP
+1361 ATDDTELDGIGP
-1372 DTKMKSIISSHS
+1372 DTKMKSIISRR
-1384 ALYTQNRFFYAP
+1384 NF
-1396 QNVALISVEEELRRE
+1396 VASNKRCRRHC
-1411 QQKMSAAL
+1411 
-1419 SYKQRVIDAQ
+1419 R
-1429 EQQIAALDAANS
+1429 
-1441 RLMSSNTR
+1441 T
-1449 LLSAL
+1449 
-1454 STLRERYHGNN
+1454 
-1465 TNNATNVGSN
+1465 
-1475 TTKQSNN
+1475 
-1482 GNSSASN
+1482 SSA
-1489 NNQASDASALLQNI
+1489 
-1503 ADIGELKSS
+1503 
-1512 TC
+1512 